1 MTKKWRRVYAWVLT
15 VAMVLSMANLPITI
29 AKAASTQNLTVK
41 SGATSVTI
49 AKNEYGDD
57 YIGDMFFNIP
67 DALKTKSAISSNKVT
82 SMTVKITIKS
92 FTQGSGAKA
101 QAFIFAQPDA
111 SGDWNW
117 NQSSTAELVTGSQL
131 TLTYSFADMDWKG
144 GTTLGNLGVR
154 FANAAEGSTVSYSVD
169 SAVIN
174 MADSG
179 SSATS
184 KPSSATSKPSST
196 ASAGGNVSTDQIAIT
211 RSVGSGTNDYY
222 AEYSFSITNNSSET
236 VRGIQILIPTS
247 GSVDVGYVEGFSA
260 VYDAA
265 LGGVVAYYS
274 TEIAAGATV
283 SSSSNKVGFGK
294 QPSISVGESNVIA
307 VNCAGPSTGDELNYE
322 LTGRKDVAYADTP
335 VGRHGKLSVQK
346 VDGYAAPIMVDQNGV
361 PTQLRGASTHGMH
374 WFPQYVNQNAF
385 QTLRDDWGINMVRL
399 VCYPRDVGSVGYLT
413 GGDSTKQQLDTL
425 IQNGVDYATKLGM
438 YALVDWHVH
447 AYNPN
452 EYLKEAKIFF
462 TKYATMYKD
471 HDNVLYEICN
481 EPTGTNWYSGNGKD
495 LYTYC
500 SEVIKTIRA
509 IDPDAIIICG
519 TNTWSQ
525 DVDQVAAKPMKALG
539 YENIMYTFHFYSAT
553 HKENLMKKVRLA
565 TKDGTPI
572 FVTEFGICSAD
583 GNGSYDAENADRWIE
598 LLDELNI
605 SFACWSYSNCNEKS
619 AYFKSSCSNAG
630 GDWTADDLTTT
641 GKWLINTCRA
651 HEEKEN
657 ASYPAVSPSAEPT
670 KAPTVTEKP
679 TTEPTKAPT
688 VTEKPTTEPTKAPT
702 VTVKPTAKPTK
713 APTVTEKPTAE
724 PTKAPTVTE
733 KPTAE
738 PTKAPTVTV
747 KPTAKPTKAPTVT
760 EKPTAEPTK
769 APTVTTAPDK
779 EIQEAPS
786 TALTIVARTST
797 SLTVQATVAAPAGK
811 SYEYTI
817 DGTSWQTQTTFTDL
831 QPATSYTVSVRYAE
845 TDNYQASMI
854 SDHTLTGGTLVEDVY
869 KIDLSKLDDTT
880 YVDGMFSKDDATG
893 KSYAASYDASSNAL
907 TLSGTD
913 HTFELVADNA
923 KVKIILK
930 KGVSAALCGVTCGNI
945 SSEDDTS
952 LEMVRGSNTTGS
964 IEAANV
970 IVSGGT
976 NNTEKIMADT
986 IAVKG
991 GSLTAVA
998 AKESNKTALSAD
1010 TITITDGEVTAI
1022 GDGTGGALYADSKIS
1037 LIGGTLT
1044 VKAGPNKTE
1053 KSAID
1058 VKSDESSVILVGDI
1072 KIINQT
1078 DGALGTDDLFS
1089 KETISTGGTTT
1100 KLVTVTF
1107 DTVDEVWTVTVEQGS
1122 DIILPNRPKENLILR
1137 WYSDRDVQGYAP
1149 GIIYTVQENTYF
1161 CAKYF
1166 DEAPVEPSSK
1176 PTVAPS
1182 SEPTVTPSSKPTVAP
1197 SSEPTVT
1204 PSSEPTVEPSE
1215 EPIATP
1221 TAEPTKVPEPT
1232 AAPIKTPTPTAEPTK
1247 APEPTAAPI
1256 KTPTPTAEPTKAPM
1270 ITPVPSD
1277 DPTESAAPSE
1287 KPTITPT
1294 QKPGIQ
1300 ATGMRVIASVKK
1312 VSNLP
1317 VKSKLQ
1323 LAAGKSMQ
1331 LTVTLLPTGAKPQ
1344 KLTYTSSKPSIAKV
1358 SGSGKIVAGKKAGTT
1373 VITIRTANGLQK
1385 RLTIRVMKK
1394 AVKKI
1399 KLSGVK
1405 KLKVGKKLKLKA
1417 KITPKKKYAS
1427 ATVFWVSGNTK
1438 IATVTQ
1444 SGVVKAKKKG
1454 KVKITAIATDGS
1466 GKKKVIKLTIK

>member
-131 TLTYSFADMDWKG
+131 TLNYSFADMDWKG

-196 ASAGGNVSTDQIAIT
+196 ASAGGNVSADQIAIT

-413 GGDSTKQQLDTL
+413 GGDSTRQQLDTL

-500 SEVIKTIRA
+500 SEVIKTIRD

-553 HKENLMKKVRLA
+553 HKENLMEKVRLA

-583 GNGSYDAENADRWIE
+583 GNGSYDTENADRWIA

-657 ASYPAVSPSAEPT
+657 ASYPAVSPSAG
-670 KAPTVTEKP
+670 
-679 TTEPTKAPT
+679 
-688 VTEKPTTEPTKAPT
+688 
-702 VTVKPTAKPTK
+702 PTK
-713 APTVTEKPTAE
+713 APTVTEKPTA
-724 PTKAPTVTE
+724 K
-733 KPTAE
+733 
-738 PTKAPTVTV
+738 
-747 KPTAKPTKAPTVT
+747 
-760 EKPTAEPTK
+760 
-769 APTVTTAPDK
+769 
-779 EIQEAPS
+779 
-786 TALTIVARTST
+786 
-797 SLTVQATVAAPAGK
+797 
-811 SYEYTI
+811 
-817 DGTSWQTQTTFTDL
+817 
-831 QPATSYTVSVRYAE
+831 
-845 TDNYQASMI
+845 
-854 SDHTLTGGTLVEDVY
+854 
-869 KIDLSKLDDTT
+869 
-880 YVDGMFSKDDATG
+880 
-893 KSYAASYDASSNAL
+893 
-907 TLSGTD
+907 
-913 HTFELVADNA
+913 
-923 KVKIILK
+923 
-930 KGVSAALCGVTCGNI
+930 
-945 SSEDDTS
+945 
-952 LEMVRGSNTTGS
+952 
-964 IEAANV
+964 
-970 IVSGGT
+970 
-976 NNTEKIMADT
+976 
-986 IAVKG
+986 
-991 GSLTAVA
+991 
-998 AKESNKTALSAD
+998 
-1010 TITITDGEVTAI
+1010 
-1022 GDGTGGALYADSKIS
+1022 
-1037 LIGGTLT
+1037 
-1044 VKAGPNKTE
+1044 
-1053 KSAID
+1053 
-1058 VKSDESSVILVGDI
+1058 
-1072 KIINQT
+1072 
-1078 DGALGTDDLFS
+1078 
-1089 KETISTGGTTT
+1089 
-1100 KLVTVTF
+1100 
-1107 DTVDEVWTVTVEQGS
+1107 
-1122 DIILPNRPKENLILR
+1122 
-1137 WYSDRDVQGYAP
+1137 
-1149 GIIYTVQENTYF
+1149 
-1161 CAKYF
+1161 
-1166 DEAPVEPSSK
+1166 
-1176 PTVAPS
+1176 
-1182 SEPTVTPSSKPTVAP
+1182 
-1197 SSEPTVT
+1197 
-1204 PSSEPTVEPSE
+1204 
-1215 EPIATP
+1215 
-1221 TAEPTKVPEPT
+1221 
-1232 AAPIKTPTPTAEPTK
+1232 PIKTPTPTAEPTK

-1256 KTPTPTAEPTKAPM
+1256 KTPTPTAEPTKAPTVTEKPTAEPTAAPT
-1270 ITPVPSD
+1270 ITSVPSD

-1385 RLTIRVMKK
+1385 KITIRVMKK

>member
-211 RSVGSGTNDYY
+211 RSVGSGSNDYY

-539 YENIMYTFHFYSAT
+539 YENIMYTFHFYSAS
-553 HKENLMKKVRLA
+553 HKENLMEKVRLA

-572 FVTEFGICSAD
+572 FVTEFGVCSAD
-583 GNGSYDAENADRWIE
+583 GNGSYDTESADRWIA

-679 TTEPTKAPT
+679 T
-688 VTEKPTTEPTKAPT
+688 
-702 VTVKPTAKPTK
+702 AK
-713 APTVTEKPTAE
+713 
-724 PTKAPTVTE
+724 
-733 KPTAE
+733 
-738 PTKAPTVTV
+738 
-747 KPTAKPTKAPTVT
+747 
-760 EKPTAEPTK
+760 
-769 APTVTTAPDK
+769 
-779 EIQEAPS
+779 
-786 TALTIVARTST
+786 
-797 SLTVQATVAAPAGK
+797 
-811 SYEYTI
+811 
-817 DGTSWQTQTTFTDL
+817 
-831 QPATSYTVSVRYAE
+831 
-845 TDNYQASMI
+845 
-854 SDHTLTGGTLVEDVY
+854 
-869 KIDLSKLDDTT
+869 
-880 YVDGMFSKDDATG
+880 
-893 KSYAASYDASSNAL
+893 
-907 TLSGTD
+907 
-913 HTFELVADNA
+913 
-923 KVKIILK
+923 
-930 KGVSAALCGVTCGNI
+930 
-945 SSEDDTS
+945 
-952 LEMVRGSNTTGS
+952 
-964 IEAANV
+964 
-970 IVSGGT
+970 
-976 NNTEKIMADT
+976 
-986 IAVKG
+986 
-991 GSLTAVA
+991 
-998 AKESNKTALSAD
+998 
-1010 TITITDGEVTAI
+1010 
-1022 GDGTGGALYADSKIS
+1022 
-1037 LIGGTLT
+1037 
-1044 VKAGPNKTE
+1044 
-1053 KSAID
+1053 
-1058 VKSDESSVILVGDI
+1058 
-1072 KIINQT
+1072 
-1078 DGALGTDDLFS
+1078 
-1089 KETISTGGTTT
+1089 
-1100 KLVTVTF
+1100 
-1107 DTVDEVWTVTVEQGS
+1107 
-1122 DIILPNRPKENLILR
+1122 
-1137 WYSDRDVQGYAP
+1137 
-1149 GIIYTVQENTYF
+1149 
-1161 CAKYF
+1161 
-1166 DEAPVEPSSK
+1166 
-1176 PTVAPS
+1176 
-1182 SEPTVTPSSKPTVAP
+1182 
-1197 SSEPTVT
+1197 
-1204 PSSEPTVEPSE
+1204 
-1215 EPIATP
+1215 
-1221 TAEPTKVPEPT
+1221 
-1232 AAPIKTPTPTAEPTK
+1232 PIKTPTPTAEPTK

-1256 KTPTPTAEPTKAPM
+1256 KTPAPTAEPTKAPEPTAAPIKTPTPTAAPT
-1270 ITPVPSD
+1270 ITSVPSD

-1300 ATGMRVIASVKK
+1300 ATGMRVIVSVKK

-1317 VKSKLQ
+1317 VKQKLQ

-1385 RLTIRVMKK
+1385 KITIRVMKK

-1427 ATVFWVSGNTK
+1427 AAVFWVSGNTK

>member
-131 TLTYSFADMDWKG
+131 TLNYSFADMDWKG

-196 ASAGGNVSTDQIAIT
+196 ASAGGNVSADQIAIT

-500 SEVIKTIRA
+500 SEVIKTIRD

-553 HKENLMKKVRLA
+553 HKENLMEKVRLA

-583 GNGSYDAENADRWIE
+583 GNGSYDTENADRWIA

-657 ASYPAVSPSAEPT
+657 ASYPAVSPSAG
-670 KAPTVTEKP
+670 
-679 TTEPTKAPT
+679 PTKAPT

-702 VTVKPTAKPTK
+702 VTVKPTA
-713 APTVTEKPTAE
+713 
-724 PTKAPTVTE
+724 
-733 KPTAE
+733 E

-747 KPTAKPTKAPTVT
+747 TPTAKPTKAPTVT
-760 EKPTAEPTK
+760 EKPTAKP
-769 APTVTTAPDK
+769 
-779 EIQEAPS
+779 I
-786 TALTIVARTST
+786 
-797 SLTVQATVAAPAGK
+797 
-811 SYEYTI
+811 
-817 DGTSWQTQTTFTDL
+817 
-831 QPATSYTVSVRYAE
+831 
-845 TDNYQASMI
+845 
-854 SDHTLTGGTLVEDVY
+854 
-869 KIDLSKLDDTT
+869 
-880 YVDGMFSKDDATG
+880 
-893 KSYAASYDASSNAL
+893 
-907 TLSGTD
+907 
-913 HTFELVADNA
+913 
-923 KVKIILK
+923 
-930 KGVSAALCGVTCGNI
+930 
-945 SSEDDTS
+945 
-952 LEMVRGSNTTGS
+952 
-964 IEAANV
+964 
-970 IVSGGT
+970 
-976 NNTEKIMADT
+976 
-986 IAVKG
+986 
-991 GSLTAVA
+991 
-998 AKESNKTALSAD
+998 KT
-1010 TITITDGEVTAI
+1010 
-1022 GDGTGGALYADSKIS
+1022 
-1037 LIGGTLT
+1037 
-1044 VKAGPNKTE
+1044 P
-1053 KSAID
+1053 
-1058 VKSDESSVILVGDI
+1058 
-1072 KIINQT
+1072 
-1078 DGALGTDDLFS
+1078 
-1089 KETISTGGTTT
+1089 
-1100 KLVTVTF
+1100 
-1107 DTVDEVWTVTVEQGS
+1107 
-1122 DIILPNRPKENLILR
+1122 
-1137 WYSDRDVQGYAP
+1137 
-1149 GIIYTVQENTYF
+1149 
-1161 CAKYF
+1161 
-1166 DEAPVEPSSK
+1166 
-1176 PTVAPS
+1176 
-1182 SEPTVTPSSKPTVAP
+1182 
-1197 SSEPTVT
+1197 
-1204 PSSEPTVEPSE
+1204 
-1215 EPIATP
+1215 TP
-1221 TAEPTKVPEPT
+1221 TAEPTKAPEPTAAPIKTPEPTAEPTKAPEPT

-1256 KTPTPTAEPTKAPM
+1256 KTPTPTAAPT
-1270 ITPVPSD
+1270 ITSVPSD

>member
-196 ASAGGNVSTDQIAIT
+196 ASAGGNVSADQIAIT

-500 SEVIKTIRA
+500 SEVIKTIRD

-553 HKENLMKKVRLA
+553 HKENLMEKVRLA

-583 GNGSYDAENADRWIE
+583 GNGSYDTENADRWIA

-657 ASYPAVSPSAEPT
+657 ASYPAVSPSAG
-670 KAPTVTEKP
+670 
-679 TTEPTKAPT
+679 PTKAPT

-702 VTVKPTAKPTK
+702 VTV
-713 APTVTEKPTAE
+713 
-724 PTKAPTVTE
+724 

-769 APTVTTAPDK
+769 APTVT
-779 EIQEAPS
+779 
-786 TALTIVARTST
+786 
-797 SLTVQATVAAPAGK
+797 
-811 SYEYTI
+811 
-817 DGTSWQTQTTFTDL
+817 
-831 QPATSYTVSVRYAE
+831 
-845 TDNYQASMI
+845 
-854 SDHTLTGGTLVEDVY
+854 
-869 KIDLSKLDDTT
+869 
-880 YVDGMFSKDDATG
+880 
-893 KSYAASYDASSNAL
+893 
-907 TLSGTD
+907 
-913 HTFELVADNA
+913 
-923 KVKIILK
+923 VK
-930 KGVSAALCGVTCGNI
+930 
-945 SSEDDTS
+945 
-952 LEMVRGSNTTGS
+952 
-964 IEAANV
+964 
-970 IVSGGT
+970 
-976 NNTEKIMADT
+976 
-986 IAVKG
+986 
-991 GSLTAVA
+991 
-998 AKESNKTALSAD
+998 
-1010 TITITDGEVTAI
+1010 
-1022 GDGTGGALYADSKIS
+1022 
-1037 LIGGTLT
+1037 
-1044 VKAGPNKTE
+1044 
-1053 KSAID
+1053 
-1058 VKSDESSVILVGDI
+1058 
-1072 KIINQT
+1072 
-1078 DGALGTDDLFS
+1078 
-1089 KETISTGGTTT
+1089 
-1100 KLVTVTF
+1100 
-1107 DTVDEVWTVTVEQGS
+1107 
-1122 DIILPNRPKENLILR
+1122 
-1137 WYSDRDVQGYAP
+1137 
-1149 GIIYTVQENTYF
+1149 
-1161 CAKYF
+1161 
-1166 DEAPVEPSSK
+1166 
-1176 PTVAPS
+1176 
-1182 SEPTVTPSSKPTVAP
+1182 
-1197 SSEPTVT
+1197 
-1204 PSSEPTVEPSE
+1204 
-1215 EPIATP
+1215 P
-1221 TAEPTKVPEPT
+1221 TAEPTKAPTVTEKPT
-1232 AAPIKTPTPTAEPTK
+1232 AKPIKTPTPTAEPTK

-1256 KTPTPTAEPTKAPM
+1256 KTPEPTAEPTKAPEPTAAPIKTPTPTAAPT
-1270 ITPVPSD
+1270 ITSVPSD

-1385 RLTIRVMKK
+1385 KITIRVMKK

>member
-196 ASAGGNVSTDQIAIT
+196 ASAGGNVSADQIAIE
-211 RSVGSGTNDYY
+211 SGVAQGNNEYY
-222 AEYSFSITNNSSET
+222 GEYWFKIKNNSSET
-236 VRGIQILIPTS
+236 VRGIQILLPTS
-247 GSVDVGYVEGFSA
+247 GQVTVTTEYGYSA
-260 VYDAA
+260 SYDES
-265 LGGVVAYYS
+265 LGGIVVYYS
-274 TEIAAGATV
+274 AELAAGATTG
-283 SSSSNKVGFGK
+283 NEDTKIGFSK
-294 QPSISVGESNVIA
+294 QPSITAGTARVIA

-399 VCYPRDVGSVGYLT
+399 VCYPRDGGSVGYLT

-500 SEVIKTIRA
+500 SEVIETIRA

-525 DVDQVAAKPMKALG
+525 DVDQVAAKPMKDLG
-539 YENIMYTFHFYSAT
+539 YKNIMYTFHFYSAT
-553 HKENLMKKVRLA
+553 HKENLMEKVRLA

-583 GNGSYDAENADRWIE
+583 GNGSYDAENADRWIA

-688 VTEKPTTEPTKAPT
+688 VTEKPT
-702 VTVKPTAKPTK
+702 
-713 APTVTEKPTAE
+713 
-724 PTKAPTVTE
+724 
-733 KPTAE
+733 AE

-747 KPTAKPTKAPTVT
+747 KPTVEPTVT
-760 EKPTAEPTK
+760 EKPTTEPTNK
-769 APTVTTAPDK
+769 PTVTTAPDK

-893 KSYAASYDASSNAL
+893 KSYAASYDASSNEL

-976 NNTEKIMADT
+976 NNTEQIMADT

-1010 TITITDGEVTAI
+1010 KITITDGEVTAI

-1149 GIIYTVQENTYF
+1149 EIIYTVQENTYF

-1166 DEAPVEPSSK
+1166 DKAPVEPSSK
-1176 PTVAPS
+1176 PTVA
-1182 SEPTVTPSSKPTVAP
+1182 
-1197 SSEPTVT
+1197 

-1221 TAEPTKVPEPT
+1221 TAEPTK
-1232 AAPIKTPTPTAEPTK
+1232 
-1247 APEPTAAPI
+1247 APEPTA
-1256 KTPTPTAEPTKAPM
+1256 APM

-1287 KPTITPT
+1287 KPTITPM

-1317 VKSKLQ
+1317 VKQKLQ

-1385 RLTIRVMKK
+1385 KITIRVMKK

>member
-154 FANAAEGSTVSYSVD
+154 FANAAEGSTVSYFVD

-196 ASAGGNVSTDQIAIT
+196 ASAGGNVSADQIAIE
-211 RSVGSGTNDYY
+211 SGVAQGNNEYY
-222 AEYSFSITNNSSET
+222 GEYWFKIKNNSSET
-236 VRGIQILIPTS
+236 VRGIQILLPTS
-247 GSVDVGYVEGFSA
+247 GQVTVTTEYGYSA
-260 VYDAA
+260 SYDES
-265 LGGVVAYYS
+265 LGGIVVYYS
-274 TEIAAGATV
+274 AELAAGATTG
-283 SSSSNKVGFGK
+283 NEDTKIGFSK
-294 QPSISVGESNVIA
+294 QPSITAGTARVIA

-399 VCYPRDVGSVGYLT
+399 VCYPRDGGSVGYLT

-553 HKENLMKKVRLA
+553 HKENLMEKVRLA

-583 GNGSYDAENADRWIE
+583 GNGSYDTENADRWIA

-657 ASYPAVSPSAEPT
+657 ASYPAVSPSAG
-670 KAPTVTEKP
+670 
-679 TTEPTKAPT
+679 PTKAPT

-702 VTVKPTAKPTK
+702 VTV
-713 APTVTEKPTAE
+713 
-724 PTKAPTVTE
+724 

-769 APTVTTAPDK
+769 APTVT
-779 EIQEAPS
+779 
-786 TALTIVARTST
+786 V
-797 SLTVQATVAAPAGK
+797 
-811 SYEYTI
+811 
-817 DGTSWQTQTTFTDL
+817 
-831 QPATSYTVSVRYAE
+831 
-845 TDNYQASMI
+845 
-854 SDHTLTGGTLVEDVY
+854 
-869 KIDLSKLDDTT
+869 
-880 YVDGMFSKDDATG
+880 
-893 KSYAASYDASSNAL
+893 
-907 TLSGTD
+907 
-913 HTFELVADNA
+913 
-923 KVKIILK
+923 
-930 KGVSAALCGVTCGNI
+930 
-945 SSEDDTS
+945 
-952 LEMVRGSNTTGS
+952 
-964 IEAANV
+964 
-970 IVSGGT
+970 
-976 NNTEKIMADT
+976 
-986 IAVKG
+986 
-991 GSLTAVA
+991 
-998 AKESNKTALSAD
+998 
-1010 TITITDGEVTAI
+1010 
-1022 GDGTGGALYADSKIS
+1022 
-1037 LIGGTLT
+1037 
-1044 VKAGPNKTE
+1044 
-1053 KSAID
+1053 
-1058 VKSDESSVILVGDI
+1058 
-1072 KIINQT
+1072 
-1078 DGALGTDDLFS
+1078 
-1089 KETISTGGTTT
+1089 
-1100 KLVTVTF
+1100 
-1107 DTVDEVWTVTVEQGS
+1107 
-1122 DIILPNRPKENLILR
+1122 
-1137 WYSDRDVQGYAP
+1137 
-1149 GIIYTVQENTYF
+1149 
-1161 CAKYF
+1161 
-1166 DEAPVEPSSK
+1166 K
-1176 PTVAPS
+1176 PTAEPTKA
-1182 SEPTVTPSSKPTVAP
+1182 PTVTEKPTAAP
-1197 SSEPTVT
+1197 IKT
-1204 PSSEPTVEPSE
+1204 P
-1215 EPIATP
+1215 TP
-1221 TAEPTKVPEPT
+1221 TAEPTKAPEPTAAPIKTPEPTAEPTKAPEPT

-1256 KTPTPTAEPTKAPM
+1256 KTPTPTAAPT
-1270 ITPVPSD
+1270 ITSVPSD

-1358 SGSGKIVAGKKAGTT
+1358 SGNGKIVAGKKAGTT

-1427 ATVFWVSGNTK
+1427 AAVFWVSGNTK

>member
-196 ASAGGNVSTDQIAIT
+196 ASAGGNVSTAQIAIT

-399 VCYPRDVGSVGYLT
+399 VCYPRDGGSVGYLT

-500 SEVIKTIRA
+500 SEVIKTIRD

-553 HKENLMKKVRLA
+553 HKENLMEKVRLA

-583 GNGSYDAENADRWIE
+583 GNGSYDTENADRWIA

-657 ASYPAVSPSAEPT
+657 ASYPAVSPSAG
-670 KAPTVTEKP
+670 
-679 TTEPTKAPT
+679 PTKAPT

-702 VTVKPTAKPTK
+702 VTVKPTA
-713 APTVTEKPTAE
+713 E

-733 KPTAE
+733 KPTAKPIKT
-738 PTKAPTVTV
+738 PT
-747 KPTAKPTKAPTVT
+747 
-760 EKPTAEPTK
+760 PTAEPTK
-769 APTVTTAPDK
+769 APEPT
-779 EIQEAPS
+779 
-786 TALTIVARTST
+786 
-797 SLTVQATVAAPAGK
+797 AAP
-811 SYEYTI
+811 I
-817 DGTSWQTQTTFTDL
+817 
-831 QPATSYTVSVRYAE
+831 
-845 TDNYQASMI
+845 
-854 SDHTLTGGTLVEDVY
+854 
-869 KIDLSKLDDTT
+869 
-880 YVDGMFSKDDATG
+880 
-893 KSYAASYDASSNAL
+893 
-907 TLSGTD
+907 
-913 HTFELVADNA
+913 
-923 KVKIILK
+923 
-930 KGVSAALCGVTCGNI
+930 
-945 SSEDDTS
+945 
-952 LEMVRGSNTTGS
+952 
-964 IEAANV
+964 
-970 IVSGGT
+970 
-976 NNTEKIMADT
+976 
-986 IAVKG
+986 
-991 GSLTAVA
+991 
-998 AKESNKTALSAD
+998 KTP
-1010 TITITDGEVTAI
+1010 E
-1022 GDGTGGALYADSKIS
+1022 
-1037 LIGGTLT
+1037 
-1044 VKAGPNKTE
+1044 
-1053 KSAID
+1053 
-1058 VKSDESSVILVGDI
+1058 
-1072 KIINQT
+1072 
-1078 DGALGTDDLFS
+1078 
-1089 KETISTGGTTT
+1089 
-1100 KLVTVTF
+1100 
-1107 DTVDEVWTVTVEQGS
+1107 
-1122 DIILPNRPKENLILR
+1122 
-1137 WYSDRDVQGYAP
+1137 
-1149 GIIYTVQENTYF
+1149 
-1161 CAKYF
+1161 
-1166 DEAPVEPSSK
+1166 
-1176 PTVAPS
+1176 
-1182 SEPTVTPSSKPTVAP
+1182 
-1197 SSEPTVT
+1197 
-1204 PSSEPTVEPSE
+1204 
-1215 EPIATP
+1215 P
-1221 TAEPTKVPEPT
+1221 TAEPTKAPEPT

-1256 KTPTPTAEPTKAPM
+1256 KTPTPTAAPT
-1270 ITPVPSD
+1270 ITSVPSD

-1385 RLTIRVMKK
+1385 KITIRVMKK

>member
-131 TLTYSFADMDWKG
+131 TLNYSFADMDWKG

-196 ASAGGNVSTDQIAIT
+196 ASAGGNVSADQIAIT

-500 SEVIKTIRA
+500 SEVIKTIRD

-553 HKENLMKKVRLA
+553 HKENLMEKVRLA

-583 GNGSYDAENADRWIE
+583 GNGSYDTENADRWIA

-679 TTEPTKAPT
+679 TAEPTKAPT
-688 VTEKPTTEPTKAPT
+688 VTVKPTAEPTKTPT

-724 PTKAPTVTE
+724 PTKAPTVTV

-738 PTKAPTVTV
+738 PTKAPTVTE
-747 KPTAKPTKAPTVT
+747 KPTAK
-760 EKPTAEPTK
+760 
-769 APTVTTAPDK
+769 
-779 EIQEAPS
+779 
-786 TALTIVARTST
+786 
-797 SLTVQATVAAPAGK
+797 
-811 SYEYTI
+811 
-817 DGTSWQTQTTFTDL
+817 
-831 QPATSYTVSVRYAE
+831 
-845 TDNYQASMI
+845 
-854 SDHTLTGGTLVEDVY
+854 
-869 KIDLSKLDDTT
+869 
-880 YVDGMFSKDDATG
+880 
-893 KSYAASYDASSNAL
+893 
-907 TLSGTD
+907 
-913 HTFELVADNA
+913 
-923 KVKIILK
+923 
-930 KGVSAALCGVTCGNI
+930 
-945 SSEDDTS
+945 
-952 LEMVRGSNTTGS
+952 
-964 IEAANV
+964 
-970 IVSGGT
+970 
-976 NNTEKIMADT
+976 
-986 IAVKG
+986 
-991 GSLTAVA
+991 
-998 AKESNKTALSAD
+998 
-1010 TITITDGEVTAI
+1010 
-1022 GDGTGGALYADSKIS
+1022 
-1037 LIGGTLT
+1037 
-1044 VKAGPNKTE
+1044 
-1053 KSAID
+1053 
-1058 VKSDESSVILVGDI
+1058 
-1072 KIINQT
+1072 
-1078 DGALGTDDLFS
+1078 
-1089 KETISTGGTTT
+1089 
-1100 KLVTVTF
+1100 
-1107 DTVDEVWTVTVEQGS
+1107 
-1122 DIILPNRPKENLILR
+1122 
-1137 WYSDRDVQGYAP
+1137 
-1149 GIIYTVQENTYF
+1149 
-1161 CAKYF
+1161 
-1166 DEAPVEPSSK
+1166 
-1176 PTVAPS
+1176 
-1182 SEPTVTPSSKPTVAP
+1182 
-1197 SSEPTVT
+1197 
-1204 PSSEPTVEPSE
+1204 
-1215 EPIATP
+1215 
-1221 TAEPTKVPEPT
+1221 
-1232 AAPIKTPTPTAEPTK
+1232 PIKTPTPTAEPTK

-1256 KTPTPTAEPTKAPM
+1256 KTPEPTAEPTKAPEPTAAPIKTPTPTAAPT
-1270 ITPVPSD
+1270 ITSVPSD

>member
-49 AKNEYGDD
+49 AKNKYGDD

-111 SGDWNW
+111 SGNWNW

-154 FANAAEGSTVSYSVD
+154 FANAADGSTVSYSVD

-196 ASAGGNVSTDQIAIT
+196 ASAGGNVSADQIAIT

-294 QPSISVGESNVIA
+294 QPSITVGESNVIA

-346 VDGYAAPIMVDQNGV
+346 VDDYTAPIMVDQNGV

-399 VCYPRDVGSVGYLT
+399 VCYPRDSGSVGYLT

-500 SEVIKTIRA
+500 SEVIETIRA

-525 DVDQVAAKPMKALG
+525 DVDQVAAMPMKDLG
-539 YENIMYTFHFYSAT
+539 FKNIMYTFHFYSAT
-553 HKENLMKKVRLA
+553 HGENLMKKVRQA

-583 GNGSYDAENADRWIE
+583 GNGSYDAENADRWIA

-679 TTEPTKAPT
+679 T
-688 VTEKPTTEPTKAPT
+688 
-702 VTVKPTAKPTK
+702 
-713 APTVTEKPTAE
+713 AE

-738 PTKAPTVTV
+738 PTNK
-747 KPTAKPTKAPTVT
+747 
-760 EKPTAEPTK
+760 
-769 APTVTTAPDK
+769 PTVTTAPDK

-845 TDNYQASMI
+845 TDKYQTSMI
-854 SDHTLTGGTLVEDVY
+854 SDHTLTVGTLVEDVY

-880 YVDGMFSKDDATG
+880 YVDGMFGKDDATG
-893 KSYAASYDASSNAL
+893 KSYAASYDASSNEL

-930 KGVSAALCGVTCGNI
+930 KGVSVALCGVTCGNI
-945 SSEDDTS
+945 SGENDTS

-976 NNTEKIMADT
+976 NNTEQIMADT

-1107 DTVDEVWTVTVEQGS
+1107 DTVDEVWNVTVEQGS
-1122 DIILPNRPKENLILR
+1122 DIILPNKPKENLILR

-1166 DEAPVEPSSK
+1166 DKAPVEPSSK
-1176 PTVAPS
+1176 PTEAPS
-1182 SEPTVTPSSKPTVAP
+1182 SEPTVTPSN
-1197 SSEPTVT
+1197 
-1204 PSSEPTVEPSE
+1204 EPTVEPSE
-1215 EPIATP
+1215 EPIA
-1221 TAEPTKVPEPT
+1221 
-1232 AAPIKTPTPTAEPTK
+1232 TPTAEPTK

-1256 KTPTPTAEPTKAPM
+1256 KTPTPTAEPTKAPTVTEKPTAEPTAAPM

-1317 VKSKLQ
+1317 VKQKLQ

-1385 RLTIRVMKK
+1385 KIIIRVMKK

-1427 ATVFWVSGNTK
+1427 AKVFWVSGNTK

>member
-131 TLTYSFADMDWKG
+131 TLNYSFADMDWKG

-196 ASAGGNVSTDQIAIT
+196 ASAGGNVSADQIAIT

-399 VCYPRDVGSVGYLT
+399 VCYPRDIGSVGYLT

-500 SEVIKTIRA
+500 SEVIKTIRD

-553 HKENLMKKVRLA
+553 HKENLMEKVRLA

-583 GNGSYDAENADRWIE
+583 GNGSYDTENADRWIA

-657 ASYPAVSPSAEPT
+657 ASYPAVSPSAG
-670 KAPTVTEKP
+670 
-679 TTEPTKAPT
+679 PTKAPT

-702 VTVKPTAKPTK
+702 VTV
-713 APTVTEKPTAE
+713 
-724 PTKAPTVTE
+724 

-769 APTVTTAPDK
+769 APTVT
-779 EIQEAPS
+779 
-786 TALTIVARTST
+786 
-797 SLTVQATVAAPAGK
+797 
-811 SYEYTI
+811 
-817 DGTSWQTQTTFTDL
+817 
-831 QPATSYTVSVRYAE
+831 
-845 TDNYQASMI
+845 
-854 SDHTLTGGTLVEDVY
+854 
-869 KIDLSKLDDTT
+869 
-880 YVDGMFSKDDATG
+880 
-893 KSYAASYDASSNAL
+893 
-907 TLSGTD
+907 
-913 HTFELVADNA
+913 
-923 KVKIILK
+923 VK
-930 KGVSAALCGVTCGNI
+930 
-945 SSEDDTS
+945 
-952 LEMVRGSNTTGS
+952 
-964 IEAANV
+964 
-970 IVSGGT
+970 
-976 NNTEKIMADT
+976 
-986 IAVKG
+986 
-991 GSLTAVA
+991 
-998 AKESNKTALSAD
+998 
-1010 TITITDGEVTAI
+1010 
-1022 GDGTGGALYADSKIS
+1022 
-1037 LIGGTLT
+1037 
-1044 VKAGPNKTE
+1044 
-1053 KSAID
+1053 
-1058 VKSDESSVILVGDI
+1058 
-1072 KIINQT
+1072 
-1078 DGALGTDDLFS
+1078 
-1089 KETISTGGTTT
+1089 
-1100 KLVTVTF
+1100 
-1107 DTVDEVWTVTVEQGS
+1107 
-1122 DIILPNRPKENLILR
+1122 
-1137 WYSDRDVQGYAP
+1137 
-1149 GIIYTVQENTYF
+1149 
-1161 CAKYF
+1161 
-1166 DEAPVEPSSK
+1166 
-1176 PTVAPS
+1176 
-1182 SEPTVTPSSKPTVAP
+1182 
-1197 SSEPTVT
+1197 
-1204 PSSEPTVEPSE
+1204 
-1215 EPIATP
+1215 P
-1221 TAEPTKVPEPT
+1221 TAEPTKAPTVTEKPT
-1232 AAPIKTPTPTAEPTK
+1232 AKPIKTPTPTAEPTK

-1256 KTPTPTAEPTKAPM
+1256 KTPEPTAEPTKAPEPTAAPIKTPKPTDAPM

>member
-184 KPSSATSKPSST
+184 KPSST
-196 ASAGGNVSTDQIAIT
+196 ASAGGNVSADQIAIT

-509 IDPDAIIICG
+509 IDTDAIIICG

-539 YENIMYTFHFYSAT
+539 YENIMYTFHFYSAS

-583 GNGSYDAENADRWIE
+583 GNGSYDTENADRWIA

-679 TTEPTKAPT
+679 TAEPTKAPT
-688 VTEKPTTEPTKAPT
+688 VTVKPTAEPTKTPT

-724 PTKAPTVTE
+724 PTKAPTVTV

-738 PTKAPTVTV
+738 PTKAPTVTE
-747 KPTAKPTKAPTVT
+747 KPTAK
-760 EKPTAEPTK
+760 
-769 APTVTTAPDK
+769 
-779 EIQEAPS
+779 
-786 TALTIVARTST
+786 
-797 SLTVQATVAAPAGK
+797 
-811 SYEYTI
+811 
-817 DGTSWQTQTTFTDL
+817 
-831 QPATSYTVSVRYAE
+831 
-845 TDNYQASMI
+845 
-854 SDHTLTGGTLVEDVY
+854 
-869 KIDLSKLDDTT
+869 
-880 YVDGMFSKDDATG
+880 
-893 KSYAASYDASSNAL
+893 
-907 TLSGTD
+907 
-913 HTFELVADNA
+913 
-923 KVKIILK
+923 
-930 KGVSAALCGVTCGNI
+930 
-945 SSEDDTS
+945 
-952 LEMVRGSNTTGS
+952 
-964 IEAANV
+964 
-970 IVSGGT
+970 
-976 NNTEKIMADT
+976 
-986 IAVKG
+986 
-991 GSLTAVA
+991 
-998 AKESNKTALSAD
+998 
-1010 TITITDGEVTAI
+1010 
-1022 GDGTGGALYADSKIS
+1022 
-1037 LIGGTLT
+1037 
-1044 VKAGPNKTE
+1044 
-1053 KSAID
+1053 
-1058 VKSDESSVILVGDI
+1058 
-1072 KIINQT
+1072 
-1078 DGALGTDDLFS
+1078 
-1089 KETISTGGTTT
+1089 
-1100 KLVTVTF
+1100 
-1107 DTVDEVWTVTVEQGS
+1107 
-1122 DIILPNRPKENLILR
+1122 
-1137 WYSDRDVQGYAP
+1137 
-1149 GIIYTVQENTYF
+1149 
-1161 CAKYF
+1161 
-1166 DEAPVEPSSK
+1166 
-1176 PTVAPS
+1176 
-1182 SEPTVTPSSKPTVAP
+1182 
-1197 SSEPTVT
+1197 
-1204 PSSEPTVEPSE
+1204 
-1215 EPIATP
+1215 
-1221 TAEPTKVPEPT
+1221 
-1232 AAPIKTPTPTAEPTK
+1232 PIKTPTPTAEPTK

-1256 KTPTPTAEPTKAPM
+1256 KTPEPTAEPTKAPEPTAAPIKTPEPTAAPIKTPTPTDAPM
-1270 ITPVPSD
+1270 ITSVPSD

-1385 RLTIRVMKK
+1385 KITIRVMKK

>member
-1 MTKKWRRVYAWVLT
+1 MTKKWRRVYAWVLI

-196 ASAGGNVSTDQIAIT
+196 ASAGGNVSADQIAIE
-211 RSVGSGTNDYY
+211 SGVAQGNNEYY
-222 AEYSFSITNNSSET
+222 GEYWFKIKNNSSET
-236 VRGIQILIPTS
+236 VRGIQILLPTS
-247 GSVDVGYVEGFSA
+247 GQVTVTTEYGYSA
-260 VYDAA
+260 SYDES
-265 LGGVVAYYS
+265 LGGIVVYYS
-274 TEIAAGATV
+274 AELAAGATTG
-283 SSSSNKVGFGK
+283 NEDTKIGFSK
-294 QPSISVGESNVIA
+294 QPSITAGTARVIA

-335 VGRHGKLSVQK
+335 VGRHGKLSVHK

-399 VCYPRDVGSVGYLT
+399 VCYPRDGGSVGYLT

-553 HKENLMKKVRLA
+553 HKENLMEKVRLA

-583 GNGSYDAENADRWIE
+583 GNGSYDTENADRWIA

-679 TTEPTKAPT
+679 TA
-688 VTEKPTTEPTKAPT
+688 EPTKAPT
-702 VTVKPTAKPTK
+702 VTV
-713 APTVTEKPTAE
+713 KPTAE

-733 KPTAE
+733 KPTAKPIKT
-738 PTKAPTVTV
+738 PT
-747 KPTAKPTKAPTVT
+747 
-760 EKPTAEPTK
+760 PTAEPTK
-769 APTVTTAPDK
+769 APEPT
-779 EIQEAPS
+779 
-786 TALTIVARTST
+786 
-797 SLTVQATVAAPAGK
+797 AAP
-811 SYEYTI
+811 I
-817 DGTSWQTQTTFTDL
+817 
-831 QPATSYTVSVRYAE
+831 
-845 TDNYQASMI
+845 
-854 SDHTLTGGTLVEDVY
+854 
-869 KIDLSKLDDTT
+869 
-880 YVDGMFSKDDATG
+880 
-893 KSYAASYDASSNAL
+893 
-907 TLSGTD
+907 
-913 HTFELVADNA
+913 
-923 KVKIILK
+923 
-930 KGVSAALCGVTCGNI
+930 
-945 SSEDDTS
+945 
-952 LEMVRGSNTTGS
+952 
-964 IEAANV
+964 
-970 IVSGGT
+970 
-976 NNTEKIMADT
+976 
-986 IAVKG
+986 
-991 GSLTAVA
+991 
-998 AKESNKTALSAD
+998 KTP
-1010 TITITDGEVTAI
+1010 E
-1022 GDGTGGALYADSKIS
+1022 
-1037 LIGGTLT
+1037 
-1044 VKAGPNKTE
+1044 
-1053 KSAID
+1053 
-1058 VKSDESSVILVGDI
+1058 
-1072 KIINQT
+1072 
-1078 DGALGTDDLFS
+1078 
-1089 KETISTGGTTT
+1089 
-1100 KLVTVTF
+1100 
-1107 DTVDEVWTVTVEQGS
+1107 
-1122 DIILPNRPKENLILR
+1122 
-1137 WYSDRDVQGYAP
+1137 
-1149 GIIYTVQENTYF
+1149 
-1161 CAKYF
+1161 
-1166 DEAPVEPSSK
+1166 
-1176 PTVAPS
+1176 
-1182 SEPTVTPSSKPTVAP
+1182 
-1197 SSEPTVT
+1197 
-1204 PSSEPTVEPSE
+1204 
-1215 EPIATP
+1215 P
-1221 TAEPTKVPEPT
+1221 TAEPTKAPEPT

-1256 KTPTPTAEPTKAPM
+1256 KTPTPTAAPT
-1270 ITPVPSD
+1270 ITSVPSD

-1385 RLTIRVMKK
+1385 KITIRVMKK

>member
-184 KPSSATSKPSST
+184 KPSST

-294 QPSISVGESNVIA
+294 QPSISVGKSNVIA

-481 EPTGTNWYSGNGKD
+481 EPTDTNWYSGNGKD

-500 SEVIKTIRA
+500 SEVIETIRA

-539 YENIMYTFHFYSAT
+539 YENIMYTCHFYSAT
-553 HKENLMKKVRLA
+553 HQENLMKKVRQA

-583 GNGSYDAENADRWIE
+583 GNGSYNPESADRWIA

-670 KAPTVTEKP
+670 KAPTVTVKP
-679 TTEPTKAPT
+679 TAEPTKAPS

-702 VTVKPTAKPTK
+702 VTVKPTA
-713 APTVTEKPTAE
+713 E
-724 PTKAPTVTE
+724 PTNK
-733 KPTAE
+733 
-738 PTKAPTVTV
+738 
-747 KPTAKPTKAPTVT
+747 
-760 EKPTAEPTK
+760 
-769 APTVTTAPDK
+769 PTVTTAPDK

-893 KSYAASYDASSNAL
+893 KSYAASYDASSNEL
-907 TLSGTD
+907 ILSGTD

-976 NNTEKIMADT
+976 NNTEQIMADT

-1010 TITITDGEVTAI
+1010 KITITDGEVTAI

-1166 DEAPVEPSSK
+1166 DKAPVEPSSK
-1176 PTVAPS
+1176 PTVA
-1182 SEPTVTPSSKPTVAP
+1182 
-1197 SSEPTVT
+1197 

-1221 TAEPTKVPEPT
+1221 TAEPTK
-1232 AAPIKTPTPTAEPTK
+1232 
-1247 APEPTAAPI
+1247 APEPTA
-1256 KTPTPTAEPTKAPM
+1256 APM

-1277 DPTESAAPSE
+1277 DPTESVAPSE
-1287 KPTITPT
+1287 KPTVTPT
-1294 QKPGIQ
+1294 QKSGIQ
-1300 ATGMRVIASVKK
+1300 ATGIRVIASVKK

-1317 VKSKLQ
+1317 VKQKLQ

-1385 RLTIRVMKK
+1385 KITIRVMKK

-1427 ATVFWVSGNTK
+1427 AKVFWVSGNTK

>member
-346 VDGYAAPIMVDQNGV
+346 VDGYTAPIMVDQNGV

-539 YENIMYTFHFYSAT
+539 YENIMYTCHFYSAT
-553 HKENLMKKVRLA
+553 HQENLMKKVRQA

-583 GNGSYDAENADRWIE
+583 GNGSYNPESADRWIA

-679 TTEPTKAPT
+679 TA
-688 VTEKPTTEPTKAPT
+688 EPTKAPT
-702 VTVKPTAKPTK
+702 VTV
-713 APTVTEKPTAE
+713 
-724 PTKAPTVTE
+724 

-747 KPTAKPTKAPTVT
+747 KPTAEPTN
-760 EKPTAEPTK
+760 KPTAP
-769 APTVTTAPDK
+769 TAPDK

-893 KSYAASYDASSNAL
+893 KSYAASYDASSNEL

-930 KGVSAALCGVTCGNI
+930 KGVSAALCGVTCGNT

-976 NNTEKIMADT
+976 NNTEQIMADT

-1010 TITITDGEVTAI
+1010 KITITDGEVTAI

-1166 DEAPVEPSSK
+1166 DKAPVEPSSK

-1182 SEPTVTPSSKPTVAP
+1182 SEPTVA
-1197 SSEPTVT
+1197 

-1221 TAEPTKVPEPT
+1221 TAEPTKAPEPT
-1232 AAPIKTPTPTAEPTK
+1232 VAPIKTPTPTAEPTK
-1247 APEPTAAPI
+1247 APTVTE
-1256 KTPTPTAEPTKAPM
+1256 KPTAEPTDAPA

-1317 VKSKLQ
+1317 VKQKLQ

-1385 RLTIRVMKK
+1385 KITIRVMKK

-1427 ATVFWVSGNTK
+1427 AKVFWVSGNTK

>member
-131 TLTYSFADMDWKG
+131 TLNYSFADMDWKG

-196 ASAGGNVSTDQIAIT
+196 ASAGGNVSADQIAIT

-399 VCYPRDVGSVGYLT
+399 VCYPRDVGYLT

-583 GNGSYDAENADRWIE
+583 GNGSYDTENADRWIA

-657 ASYPAVSPSAEPT
+657 ASYPAVSPSAG
-670 KAPTVTEKP
+670 
-679 TTEPTKAPT
+679 
-688 VTEKPTTEPTKAPT
+688 
-702 VTVKPTAKPTK
+702 PTK
-713 APTVTEKPTAE
+713 APTVTEKPTA
-724 PTKAPTVTE
+724 K
-733 KPTAE
+733 
-738 PTKAPTVTV
+738 
-747 KPTAKPTKAPTVT
+747 
-760 EKPTAEPTK
+760 
-769 APTVTTAPDK
+769 
-779 EIQEAPS
+779 
-786 TALTIVARTST
+786 
-797 SLTVQATVAAPAGK
+797 
-811 SYEYTI
+811 
-817 DGTSWQTQTTFTDL
+817 
-831 QPATSYTVSVRYAE
+831 
-845 TDNYQASMI
+845 
-854 SDHTLTGGTLVEDVY
+854 
-869 KIDLSKLDDTT
+869 
-880 YVDGMFSKDDATG
+880 
-893 KSYAASYDASSNAL
+893 
-907 TLSGTD
+907 
-913 HTFELVADNA
+913 
-923 KVKIILK
+923 
-930 KGVSAALCGVTCGNI
+930 
-945 SSEDDTS
+945 
-952 LEMVRGSNTTGS
+952 
-964 IEAANV
+964 
-970 IVSGGT
+970 
-976 NNTEKIMADT
+976 
-986 IAVKG
+986 
-991 GSLTAVA
+991 
-998 AKESNKTALSAD
+998 
-1010 TITITDGEVTAI
+1010 
-1022 GDGTGGALYADSKIS
+1022 
-1037 LIGGTLT
+1037 
-1044 VKAGPNKTE
+1044 
-1053 KSAID
+1053 
-1058 VKSDESSVILVGDI
+1058 
-1072 KIINQT
+1072 
-1078 DGALGTDDLFS
+1078 
-1089 KETISTGGTTT
+1089 
-1100 KLVTVTF
+1100 
-1107 DTVDEVWTVTVEQGS
+1107 
-1122 DIILPNRPKENLILR
+1122 
-1137 WYSDRDVQGYAP
+1137 
-1149 GIIYTVQENTYF
+1149 
-1161 CAKYF
+1161 
-1166 DEAPVEPSSK
+1166 
-1176 PTVAPS
+1176 
-1182 SEPTVTPSSKPTVAP
+1182 
-1197 SSEPTVT
+1197 
-1204 PSSEPTVEPSE
+1204 
-1215 EPIATP
+1215 
-1221 TAEPTKVPEPT
+1221 
-1232 AAPIKTPTPTAEPTK
+1232 PIKTPTPTAEPTK

-1256 KTPTPTAEPTKAPM
+1256 KTPTPTAAPT
-1270 ITPVPSD
+1270 ITSVPSD

>member
-111 SGDWNW
+111 SGNWNW

-154 FANAAEGSTVSYSVD
+154 FANAADGSTVSYSVD

-196 ASAGGNVSTDQIAIT
+196 ASAGGNVSADQIAIE
-211 RSVGSGTNDYY
+211 SGVAQGNNEYY
-222 AEYSFSITNNSSET
+222 GEYWFKIKNNSSET
-236 VRGIQILIPTS
+236 VRGIQILLPTS
-247 GSVDVGYVEGFSA
+247 GQVTVTTEYGYSA
-260 VYDAA
+260 SYDES
-265 LGGVVAYYS
+265 LGGIVVYYS
-274 TEIAAGATV
+274 AELAAGATTG
-283 SSSSNKVGFGK
+283 NEDTKIGFSK
-294 QPSISVGESNVIA
+294 QPSITAGTARVIA

-346 VDGYAAPIMVDQNGV
+346 VDGYTAPIMVDQNGV

-374 WFPQYVNQNAF
+374 WFPKYVNQNAF

-399 VCYPRDVGSVGYLT
+399 VCYPRDGGSVGYLT

-452 EYLKEAKIFF
+452 EYLKEAKTFF

-500 SEVIKTIRA
+500 SEVIETIRA

-525 DVDQVAAKPMKALG
+525 DVDQVAAKPMKDLG

-553 HKENLMKKVRLA
+553 HGENLMKKVRQA

-583 GNGSYDAENADRWIE
+583 GNGSYDAENADRWIA

-605 SFACWSYSNCNEKS
+605 SFACWSYSNSNEKS

-670 KAPTVTEKP
+670 KAPTVTVKP
-679 TTEPTKAPT
+679 TA
-688 VTEKPTTEPTKAPT
+688 EPTKAPT
-702 VTVKPTAKPTK
+702 VTV
-713 APTVTEKPTAE
+713 KPTAE

-733 KPTAE
+733 KPTAKPIKT
-738 PTKAPTVTV
+738 PT
-747 KPTAKPTKAPTVT
+747 
-760 EKPTAEPTK
+760 PTAEPTK
-769 APTVTTAPDK
+769 APEPT
-779 EIQEAPS
+779 
-786 TALTIVARTST
+786 
-797 SLTVQATVAAPAGK
+797 AAP
-811 SYEYTI
+811 I
-817 DGTSWQTQTTFTDL
+817 
-831 QPATSYTVSVRYAE
+831 
-845 TDNYQASMI
+845 
-854 SDHTLTGGTLVEDVY
+854 
-869 KIDLSKLDDTT
+869 
-880 YVDGMFSKDDATG
+880 
-893 KSYAASYDASSNAL
+893 
-907 TLSGTD
+907 
-913 HTFELVADNA
+913 
-923 KVKIILK
+923 
-930 KGVSAALCGVTCGNI
+930 
-945 SSEDDTS
+945 
-952 LEMVRGSNTTGS
+952 
-964 IEAANV
+964 
-970 IVSGGT
+970 
-976 NNTEKIMADT
+976 
-986 IAVKG
+986 
-991 GSLTAVA
+991 
-998 AKESNKTALSAD
+998 KTP
-1010 TITITDGEVTAI
+1010 E
-1022 GDGTGGALYADSKIS
+1022 
-1037 LIGGTLT
+1037 
-1044 VKAGPNKTE
+1044 
-1053 KSAID
+1053 
-1058 VKSDESSVILVGDI
+1058 
-1072 KIINQT
+1072 
-1078 DGALGTDDLFS
+1078 
-1089 KETISTGGTTT
+1089 
-1100 KLVTVTF
+1100 
-1107 DTVDEVWTVTVEQGS
+1107 
-1122 DIILPNRPKENLILR
+1122 
-1137 WYSDRDVQGYAP
+1137 
-1149 GIIYTVQENTYF
+1149 
-1161 CAKYF
+1161 
-1166 DEAPVEPSSK
+1166 
-1176 PTVAPS
+1176 
-1182 SEPTVTPSSKPTVAP
+1182 
-1197 SSEPTVT
+1197 
-1204 PSSEPTVEPSE
+1204 
-1215 EPIATP
+1215 P
-1221 TAEPTKVPEPT
+1221 TAEPTKAPEPT

-1256 KTPTPTAEPTKAPM
+1256 KTPTPTAAPT
-1270 ITPVPSD
+1270 ITSVPSD

-1385 RLTIRVMKK
+1385 KITIRVMKK

>member
-131 TLTYSFADMDWKG
+131 TLNYSFADMDWKG

-184 KPSSATSKPSST
+184 KPSST
-196 ASAGGNVSTDQIAIT
+196 ASAGGNVSADQIAIT

-500 SEVIKTIRA
+500 SEVIKTIRD

-553 HKENLMKKVRLA
+553 HKENLMEKVRLA

-583 GNGSYDAENADRWIE
+583 GNGSYDTENADRWIA

-657 ASYPAVSPSAEPT
+657 ASYPAVSPSAG
-670 KAPTVTEKP
+670 
-679 TTEPTKAPT
+679 PTKAPT

-702 VTVKPTAKPTK
+702 VTV
-713 APTVTEKPTAE
+713 
-724 PTKAPTVTE
+724 

-760 EKPTAEPTK
+760 EKPTAKP
-769 APTVTTAPDK
+769 
-779 EIQEAPS
+779 I
-786 TALTIVARTST
+786 
-797 SLTVQATVAAPAGK
+797 
-811 SYEYTI
+811 
-817 DGTSWQTQTTFTDL
+817 
-831 QPATSYTVSVRYAE
+831 
-845 TDNYQASMI
+845 
-854 SDHTLTGGTLVEDVY
+854 
-869 KIDLSKLDDTT
+869 
-880 YVDGMFSKDDATG
+880 
-893 KSYAASYDASSNAL
+893 
-907 TLSGTD
+907 
-913 HTFELVADNA
+913 
-923 KVKIILK
+923 
-930 KGVSAALCGVTCGNI
+930 
-945 SSEDDTS
+945 
-952 LEMVRGSNTTGS
+952 
-964 IEAANV
+964 
-970 IVSGGT
+970 
-976 NNTEKIMADT
+976 
-986 IAVKG
+986 
-991 GSLTAVA
+991 
-998 AKESNKTALSAD
+998 KT
-1010 TITITDGEVTAI
+1010 
-1022 GDGTGGALYADSKIS
+1022 
-1037 LIGGTLT
+1037 
-1044 VKAGPNKTE
+1044 P
-1053 KSAID
+1053 
-1058 VKSDESSVILVGDI
+1058 
-1072 KIINQT
+1072 
-1078 DGALGTDDLFS
+1078 
-1089 KETISTGGTTT
+1089 
-1100 KLVTVTF
+1100 
-1107 DTVDEVWTVTVEQGS
+1107 
-1122 DIILPNRPKENLILR
+1122 
-1137 WYSDRDVQGYAP
+1137 
-1149 GIIYTVQENTYF
+1149 
-1161 CAKYF
+1161 
-1166 DEAPVEPSSK
+1166 
-1176 PTVAPS
+1176 
-1182 SEPTVTPSSKPTVAP
+1182 
-1197 SSEPTVT
+1197 
-1204 PSSEPTVEPSE
+1204 
-1215 EPIATP
+1215 TP
-1221 TAEPTKVPEPT
+1221 TAEPTKAPEPT

-1256 KTPTPTAEPTKAPM
+1256 KTPTPTAAPT
-1270 ITPVPSD
+1270 ITSVPSD
-1277 DPTESAAPSE
+1277 DPTESAALSE

-1385 RLTIRVMKK
+1385 KITIRVMKK

>member
-131 TLTYSFADMDWKG
+131 TLNYSFADMDWKG

-196 ASAGGNVSTDQIAIT
+196 ASAGGNVSADQIAIT

-500 SEVIKTIRA
+500 SEVIKTIRD

-553 HKENLMKKVRLA
+553 HKENLMEKVRLA

-583 GNGSYDAENADRWIE
+583 GNGSYDTENADRWIA

-657 ASYPAVSPSAEPT
+657 ASYPAVSPSAG
-670 KAPTVTEKP
+670 
-679 TTEPTKAPT
+679 PTKAPT

-702 VTVKPTAKPTK
+702 VTVKPTAEPTK
-713 APTVTEKPTAE
+713 APTVTVKPTAEPTKAPTVTVKPTAE

-733 KPTAE
+733 KPTAKPIKT
-738 PTKAPTVTV
+738 PT
-747 KPTAKPTKAPTVT
+747 
-760 EKPTAEPTK
+760 PTAEPTK
-769 APTVTTAPDK
+769 A
-779 EIQEAPS
+779 
-786 TALTIVARTST
+786 
-797 SLTVQATVAAPAGK
+797 
-811 SYEYTI
+811 
-817 DGTSWQTQTTFTDL
+817 
-831 QPATSYTVSVRYAE
+831 
-845 TDNYQASMI
+845 
-854 SDHTLTGGTLVEDVY
+854 
-869 KIDLSKLDDTT
+869 
-880 YVDGMFSKDDATG
+880 
-893 KSYAASYDASSNAL
+893 
-907 TLSGTD
+907 
-913 HTFELVADNA
+913 
-923 KVKIILK
+923 
-930 KGVSAALCGVTCGNI
+930 
-945 SSEDDTS
+945 
-952 LEMVRGSNTTGS
+952 
-964 IEAANV
+964 
-970 IVSGGT
+970 
-976 NNTEKIMADT
+976 
-986 IAVKG
+986 
-991 GSLTAVA
+991 
-998 AKESNKTALSAD
+998 
-1010 TITITDGEVTAI
+1010 
-1022 GDGTGGALYADSKIS
+1022 
-1037 LIGGTLT
+1037 
-1044 VKAGPNKTE
+1044 
-1053 KSAID
+1053 
-1058 VKSDESSVILVGDI
+1058 
-1072 KIINQT
+1072 
-1078 DGALGTDDLFS
+1078 
-1089 KETISTGGTTT
+1089 
-1100 KLVTVTF
+1100 
-1107 DTVDEVWTVTVEQGS
+1107 
-1122 DIILPNRPKENLILR
+1122 
-1137 WYSDRDVQGYAP
+1137 
-1149 GIIYTVQENTYF
+1149 
-1161 CAKYF
+1161 
-1166 DEAPVEPSSK
+1166 
-1176 PTVAPS
+1176 
-1182 SEPTVTPSSKPTVAP
+1182 
-1197 SSEPTVT
+1197 
-1204 PSSEPTVEPSE
+1204 
-1215 EPIATP
+1215 
-1221 TAEPTKVPEPT
+1221 PEPT
-1232 AAPIKTPTPTAEPTK
+1232 AAPIKTPEPTAEPTK

-1256 KTPTPTAEPTKAPM
+1256 KTPTPTAEPTKAPKPTAAPIKTPKPTDAPM

>member
-111 SGDWNW
+111 SGNWNW

-154 FANAAEGSTVSYSVD
+154 FANAADGSTVSYSVD

-196 ASAGGNVSTDQIAIT
+196 ASAGGNVSADQIAIT

-294 QPSISVGESNVIA
+294 QPSITVGESNVIA

-346 VDGYAAPIMVDQNGV
+346 VDGYTAPIMVDQNGV

-374 WFPQYVNQNAF
+374 WFPKYVNQNAF

-399 VCYPRDVGSVGYLT
+399 VCYPRDGGSVGYLT

-500 SEVIKTIRA
+500 SEVIKTIRD

-525 DVDQVAAKPMKALG
+525 DVDQVAAKPMKDLG
-539 YENIMYTFHFYSAT
+539 YKNIMYTFHFYSAT
-553 HKENLMKKVRLA
+553 HKENLMEKVRLA

-572 FVTEFGICSAD
+572 FVTEFGVCSAD
-583 GNGSYDAENADRWIE
+583 GNGSYDTENADRWIA

-657 ASYPAVSPSAEPT
+657 ASYPAVSPSAG
-670 KAPTVTEKP
+670 
-679 TTEPTKAPT
+679 PTKAPT

-702 VTVKPTAKPTK
+702 VTVKPTA
-713 APTVTEKPTAE
+713 
-724 PTKAPTVTE
+724 
-733 KPTAE
+733 
-738 PTKAPTVTV
+738 
-747 KPTAKPTKAPTVT
+747 
-760 EKPTAEPTK
+760 
-769 APTVTTAPDK
+769 
-779 EIQEAPS
+779 
-786 TALTIVARTST
+786 
-797 SLTVQATVAAPAGK
+797 
-811 SYEYTI
+811 
-817 DGTSWQTQTTFTDL
+817 
-831 QPATSYTVSVRYAE
+831 
-845 TDNYQASMI
+845 
-854 SDHTLTGGTLVEDVY
+854 
-869 KIDLSKLDDTT
+869 
-880 YVDGMFSKDDATG
+880 
-893 KSYAASYDASSNAL
+893 
-907 TLSGTD
+907 
-913 HTFELVADNA
+913 
-923 KVKIILK
+923 
-930 KGVSAALCGVTCGNI
+930 
-945 SSEDDTS
+945 
-952 LEMVRGSNTTGS
+952 
-964 IEAANV
+964 
-970 IVSGGT
+970 
-976 NNTEKIMADT
+976 
-986 IAVKG
+986 
-991 GSLTAVA
+991 
-998 AKESNKTALSAD
+998 
-1010 TITITDGEVTAI
+1010 
-1022 GDGTGGALYADSKIS
+1022 
-1037 LIGGTLT
+1037 
-1044 VKAGPNKTE
+1044 
-1053 KSAID
+1053 
-1058 VKSDESSVILVGDI
+1058 
-1072 KIINQT
+1072 
-1078 DGALGTDDLFS
+1078 
-1089 KETISTGGTTT
+1089 
-1100 KLVTVTF
+1100 
-1107 DTVDEVWTVTVEQGS
+1107 
-1122 DIILPNRPKENLILR
+1122 
-1137 WYSDRDVQGYAP
+1137 
-1149 GIIYTVQENTYF
+1149 
-1161 CAKYF
+1161 
-1166 DEAPVEPSSK
+1166 
-1176 PTVAPS
+1176 
-1182 SEPTVTPSSKPTVAP
+1182 
-1197 SSEPTVT
+1197 
-1204 PSSEPTVEPSE
+1204 
-1215 EPIATP
+1215 
-1221 TAEPTKVPEPT
+1221 
-1232 AAPIKTPTPTAEPTK
+1232 APIKTPEPTAEPTK

-1256 KTPTPTAEPTKAPM
+1256 KTPTPTAAPT
-1270 ITPVPSD
+1270 ITSVPSD

-1317 VKSKLQ
+1317 VKQKLQ

-1385 RLTIRVMKK
+1385 KITIRVMKK

>member
-1 MTKKWRRVYAWVLT
+1 MTKKWRRVYAWVLI

-196 ASAGGNVSTDQIAIT
+196 ASAGGNVSADQIAIE
-211 RSVGSGTNDYY
+211 SGVAQGNNEYY
-222 AEYSFSITNNSSET
+222 GEYWFKIKNNSSET
-236 VRGIQILIPTS
+236 VRGIQILLPTS
-247 GSVDVGYVEGFSA
+247 GQVTVTTEYGYSA
-260 VYDAA
+260 SYDES
-265 LGGVVAYYS
+265 LGGIVVYYS
-274 TEIAAGATV
+274 AELAAGATTG
-283 SSSSNKVGFGK
+283 NEDTKIGFSK
-294 QPSISVGESNVIA
+294 QPSITAGTARVIA

-335 VGRHGKLSVQK
+335 VGRHGKLSVHK

-399 VCYPRDVGSVGYLT
+399 VCYPRDGGSVGYLT

-553 HKENLMKKVRLA
+553 HKENLMEKVRLA

-583 GNGSYDAENADRWIE
+583 GNGSYDTENADRWIA

-679 TTEPTKAPT
+679 TAEPTKAPT
-688 VTEKPTTEPTKAPT
+688 VTVKPTAEPTKTPT

-724 PTKAPTVTE
+724 PTKAPTVTV

-738 PTKAPTVTV
+738 PTKAPTVTE
-747 KPTAKPTKAPTVT
+747 KPTAKPIKTPT
-760 EKPTAEPTK
+760 PTAEPTK
-769 APTVTTAPDK
+769 APEPT
-779 EIQEAPS
+779 
-786 TALTIVARTST
+786 
-797 SLTVQATVAAPAGK
+797 AAP
-811 SYEYTI
+811 I
-817 DGTSWQTQTTFTDL
+817 
-831 QPATSYTVSVRYAE
+831 
-845 TDNYQASMI
+845 
-854 SDHTLTGGTLVEDVY
+854 
-869 KIDLSKLDDTT
+869 
-880 YVDGMFSKDDATG
+880 
-893 KSYAASYDASSNAL
+893 
-907 TLSGTD
+907 
-913 HTFELVADNA
+913 
-923 KVKIILK
+923 
-930 KGVSAALCGVTCGNI
+930 
-945 SSEDDTS
+945 
-952 LEMVRGSNTTGS
+952 
-964 IEAANV
+964 
-970 IVSGGT
+970 
-976 NNTEKIMADT
+976 
-986 IAVKG
+986 
-991 GSLTAVA
+991 
-998 AKESNKTALSAD
+998 KTP
-1010 TITITDGEVTAI
+1010 E
-1022 GDGTGGALYADSKIS
+1022 
-1037 LIGGTLT
+1037 
-1044 VKAGPNKTE
+1044 
-1053 KSAID
+1053 
-1058 VKSDESSVILVGDI
+1058 
-1072 KIINQT
+1072 
-1078 DGALGTDDLFS
+1078 
-1089 KETISTGGTTT
+1089 
-1100 KLVTVTF
+1100 
-1107 DTVDEVWTVTVEQGS
+1107 
-1122 DIILPNRPKENLILR
+1122 
-1137 WYSDRDVQGYAP
+1137 
-1149 GIIYTVQENTYF
+1149 
-1161 CAKYF
+1161 
-1166 DEAPVEPSSK
+1166 
-1176 PTVAPS
+1176 
-1182 SEPTVTPSSKPTVAP
+1182 
-1197 SSEPTVT
+1197 
-1204 PSSEPTVEPSE
+1204 
-1215 EPIATP
+1215 P
-1221 TAEPTKVPEPT
+1221 TAEPTKAPEPT

-1256 KTPTPTAEPTKAPM
+1256 KTPTPTAAPT
-1270 ITPVPSD
+1270 ITSVPSD

-1385 RLTIRVMKK
+1385 KITIRVMKK

>member
-1 MTKKWRRVYAWVLT
+1 M
-15 VAMVLSMANLPITI
+15 
-29 AKAASTQNLTVK
+29 
-41 SGATSVTI
+41 
-49 AKNEYGDD
+49 
-57 YIGDMFFNIP
+57 
-67 DALKTKSAISSNKVT
+67 
-82 SMTVKITIKS
+82 
-92 FTQGSGAKA
+92 
-101 QAFIFAQPDA
+101 
-111 SGDWNW
+111 
-117 NQSSTAELVTGSQL
+117 
-131 TLTYSFADMDWKG
+131 
-144 GTTLGNLGVR
+144 
-154 FANAAEGSTVSYSVD
+154 
-169 SAVIN
+169 
-174 MADSG
+174 
-179 SSATS
+179 
-184 KPSSATSKPSST
+184 
-196 ASAGGNVSTDQIAIT
+196 
-211 RSVGSGTNDYY
+211 
-222 AEYSFSITNNSSET
+222 
-236 VRGIQILIPTS
+236 
-247 GSVDVGYVEGFSA
+247 
-260 VYDAA
+260 
-265 LGGVVAYYS
+265 
-274 TEIAAGATV
+274 
-283 SSSSNKVGFGK
+283 
-294 QPSISVGESNVIA
+294 
-307 VNCAGPSTGDELNYE
+307 
-322 LTGRKDVAYADTP
+322 
-335 VGRHGKLSVQK
+335 
-346 VDGYAAPIMVDQNGV
+346 
-361 PTQLRGASTHGMH
+361 
-374 WFPQYVNQNAF
+374 
-385 QTLRDDWGINMVRL
+385 
-399 VCYPRDVGSVGYLT
+399 
-413 GGDSTKQQLDTL
+413 
-425 IQNGVDYATKLGM
+425 
-438 YALVDWHVH
+438 
-447 AYNPN
+447 
-452 EYLKEAKIFF
+452 
-462 TKYATMYKD
+462 
-471 HDNVLYEICN
+471 
-481 EPTGTNWYSGNGKD
+481 
-495 LYTYC
+495 
-500 SEVIKTIRA
+500 
-509 IDPDAIIICG
+509 
-519 TNTWSQ
+519 
-525 DVDQVAAKPMKALG
+525 
-539 YENIMYTFHFYSAT
+539 
-553 HKENLMKKVRLA
+553 
-565 TKDGTPI
+565 
-572 FVTEFGICSAD
+572 
-583 GNGSYDAENADRWIE
+583 
-598 LLDELNI
+598 
-605 SFACWSYSNCNEKS
+605 
-619 AYFKSSCSNAG
+619 
-630 GDWTADDLTTT
+630 
-641 GKWLINTCRA
+641 
-651 HEEKEN
+651 
-657 ASYPAVSPSAEPT
+657 
-670 KAPTVTEKP
+670 
-679 TTEPTKAPT
+679 
-688 VTEKPTTEPTKAPT
+688 
-702 VTVKPTAKPTK
+702 VTV
-713 APTVTEKPTAE
+713 
-724 PTKAPTVTE
+724 

-747 KPTAKPTKAPTVT
+747 KPTA
-760 EKPTAEPTK
+760 EPTNK
-769 APTVTTAPDK
+769 PTVTTAPDK

-893 KSYAASYDASSNAL
+893 KSYAASYDASSNEL
-907 TLSGTD
+907 ILSGTD

-976 NNTEKIMADT
+976 NNTEQIMADT

-1010 TITITDGEVTAI
+1010 KITITDGEVTAI

-1166 DEAPVEPSSK
+1166 DKAPVEPSSK

-1182 SEPTVTPSSKPTVAP
+1182 SEPTVTPSS
-1197 SSEPTVT
+1197 EPTVV

-1221 TAEPTKVPEPT
+1221 TAEPTK
-1232 AAPIKTPTPTAEPTK
+1232 
-1247 APEPTAAPI
+1247 APEPTA
-1256 KTPTPTAEPTKAPM
+1256 APM

-1277 DPTESAAPSE
+1277 DPTESVAPSE

-1300 ATGMRVIASVKK
+1300 ATGIRVIASVKK

-1317 VKSKLQ
+1317 VKQKLQ

-1385 RLTIRVMKK
+1385 KITIRVMKK

-1427 ATVFWVSGNTK
+1427 AKVFWVSGNTK

>member
-131 TLTYSFADMDWKG
+131 TLNYSFADMDWKG

-196 ASAGGNVSTDQIAIT
+196 ASAGGNVSADQIAIT

-500 SEVIKTIRA
+500 SEVIKTIRD

-553 HKENLMKKVRLA
+553 HKENLMEKVRLA

-583 GNGSYDAENADRWIE
+583 GNGSYDTENADRWIA

-657 ASYPAVSPSAEPT
+657 ASYPAVSPSAG
-670 KAPTVTEKP
+670 
-679 TTEPTKAPT
+679 PTKAPT

-702 VTVKPTAKPTK
+702 VTV
-713 APTVTEKPTAE
+713 
-724 PTKAPTVTE
+724 

-760 EKPTAEPTK
+760 EKPTAK
-769 APTVTTAPDK
+769 
-779 EIQEAPS
+779 
-786 TALTIVARTST
+786 
-797 SLTVQATVAAPAGK
+797 
-811 SYEYTI
+811 
-817 DGTSWQTQTTFTDL
+817 
-831 QPATSYTVSVRYAE
+831 
-845 TDNYQASMI
+845 
-854 SDHTLTGGTLVEDVY
+854 
-869 KIDLSKLDDTT
+869 
-880 YVDGMFSKDDATG
+880 
-893 KSYAASYDASSNAL
+893 
-907 TLSGTD
+907 
-913 HTFELVADNA
+913 
-923 KVKIILK
+923 
-930 KGVSAALCGVTCGNI
+930 
-945 SSEDDTS
+945 
-952 LEMVRGSNTTGS
+952 
-964 IEAANV
+964 
-970 IVSGGT
+970 
-976 NNTEKIMADT
+976 
-986 IAVKG
+986 
-991 GSLTAVA
+991 
-998 AKESNKTALSAD
+998 
-1010 TITITDGEVTAI
+1010 
-1022 GDGTGGALYADSKIS
+1022 
-1037 LIGGTLT
+1037 
-1044 VKAGPNKTE
+1044 
-1053 KSAID
+1053 
-1058 VKSDESSVILVGDI
+1058 
-1072 KIINQT
+1072 
-1078 DGALGTDDLFS
+1078 
-1089 KETISTGGTTT
+1089 
-1100 KLVTVTF
+1100 
-1107 DTVDEVWTVTVEQGS
+1107 
-1122 DIILPNRPKENLILR
+1122 
-1137 WYSDRDVQGYAP
+1137 
-1149 GIIYTVQENTYF
+1149 
-1161 CAKYF
+1161 
-1166 DEAPVEPSSK
+1166 
-1176 PTVAPS
+1176 
-1182 SEPTVTPSSKPTVAP
+1182 
-1197 SSEPTVT
+1197 
-1204 PSSEPTVEPSE
+1204 
-1215 EPIATP
+1215 
-1221 TAEPTKVPEPT
+1221 
-1232 AAPIKTPTPTAEPTK
+1232 PIKTPTPTAEPTK

-1256 KTPTPTAEPTKAPM
+1256 KTPTPTAAPT
-1270 ITPVPSD
+1270 ITSVPSD
-1277 DPTESAAPSE
+1277 DPTESAALSE

-1385 RLTIRVMKK
+1385 KITIRVMKK

>member
-196 ASAGGNVSTDQIAIT
+196 ASAGGNVSADQIAIT

-500 SEVIKTIRA
+500 SEVIKTIRD

-553 HKENLMKKVRLA
+553 HKENLMEKVRLA

-583 GNGSYDAENADRWIE
+583 GNGSYDTENADRWIA

-657 ASYPAVSPSAEPT
+657 ASYPAVSPSAG
-670 KAPTVTEKP
+670 
-679 TTEPTKAPT
+679 PTKAPT

-702 VTVKPTAKPTK
+702 VTV
-713 APTVTEKPTAE
+713 
-724 PTKAPTVTE
+724 

-760 EKPTAEPTK
+760 EKPTAK
-769 APTVTTAPDK
+769 
-779 EIQEAPS
+779 
-786 TALTIVARTST
+786 
-797 SLTVQATVAAPAGK
+797 
-811 SYEYTI
+811 
-817 DGTSWQTQTTFTDL
+817 
-831 QPATSYTVSVRYAE
+831 
-845 TDNYQASMI
+845 
-854 SDHTLTGGTLVEDVY
+854 
-869 KIDLSKLDDTT
+869 
-880 YVDGMFSKDDATG
+880 
-893 KSYAASYDASSNAL
+893 
-907 TLSGTD
+907 
-913 HTFELVADNA
+913 
-923 KVKIILK
+923 
-930 KGVSAALCGVTCGNI
+930 
-945 SSEDDTS
+945 
-952 LEMVRGSNTTGS
+952 
-964 IEAANV
+964 
-970 IVSGGT
+970 
-976 NNTEKIMADT
+976 
-986 IAVKG
+986 
-991 GSLTAVA
+991 
-998 AKESNKTALSAD
+998 
-1010 TITITDGEVTAI
+1010 
-1022 GDGTGGALYADSKIS
+1022 
-1037 LIGGTLT
+1037 
-1044 VKAGPNKTE
+1044 
-1053 KSAID
+1053 
-1058 VKSDESSVILVGDI
+1058 
-1072 KIINQT
+1072 
-1078 DGALGTDDLFS
+1078 
-1089 KETISTGGTTT
+1089 
-1100 KLVTVTF
+1100 
-1107 DTVDEVWTVTVEQGS
+1107 
-1122 DIILPNRPKENLILR
+1122 
-1137 WYSDRDVQGYAP
+1137 
-1149 GIIYTVQENTYF
+1149 
-1161 CAKYF
+1161 
-1166 DEAPVEPSSK
+1166 
-1176 PTVAPS
+1176 
-1182 SEPTVTPSSKPTVAP
+1182 
-1197 SSEPTVT
+1197 
-1204 PSSEPTVEPSE
+1204 
-1215 EPIATP
+1215 
-1221 TAEPTKVPEPT
+1221 
-1232 AAPIKTPTPTAEPTK
+1232 PIKTPTPTAEPTK

-1256 KTPTPTAEPTKAPM
+1256 KTPEPTAEPTKAPEPTAAPIKTPTPTAAPT
-1270 ITPVPSD
+1270 ITSVPSD

-1385 RLTIRVMKK
+1385 KITIRVMKK

>member
-131 TLTYSFADMDWKG
+131 TLNYSFADMDWKG

-196 ASAGGNVSTDQIAIT
+196 ASAGGNVSADQIAIT

-500 SEVIKTIRA
+500 SEVIKTIRD

-553 HKENLMKKVRLA
+553 HKENLMEKVRLA

-583 GNGSYDAENADRWIE
+583 GNGSYDTENADRWIA

-679 TTEPTKAPT
+679 TAEPTKAPT
-688 VTEKPTTEPTKAPT
+688 VTVKPTAEPTKTPT

-733 KPTAE
+733 KPTAKPIKT
-738 PTKAPTVTV
+738 PT
-747 KPTAKPTKAPTVT
+747 
-760 EKPTAEPTK
+760 PTAEPTK
-769 APTVTTAPDK
+769 APEPT
-779 EIQEAPS
+779 
-786 TALTIVARTST
+786 
-797 SLTVQATVAAPAGK
+797 AAP
-811 SYEYTI
+811 I
-817 DGTSWQTQTTFTDL
+817 
-831 QPATSYTVSVRYAE
+831 
-845 TDNYQASMI
+845 
-854 SDHTLTGGTLVEDVY
+854 
-869 KIDLSKLDDTT
+869 
-880 YVDGMFSKDDATG
+880 
-893 KSYAASYDASSNAL
+893 
-907 TLSGTD
+907 
-913 HTFELVADNA
+913 
-923 KVKIILK
+923 
-930 KGVSAALCGVTCGNI
+930 
-945 SSEDDTS
+945 
-952 LEMVRGSNTTGS
+952 
-964 IEAANV
+964 
-970 IVSGGT
+970 
-976 NNTEKIMADT
+976 
-986 IAVKG
+986 
-991 GSLTAVA
+991 
-998 AKESNKTALSAD
+998 KTP
-1010 TITITDGEVTAI
+1010 E
-1022 GDGTGGALYADSKIS
+1022 
-1037 LIGGTLT
+1037 
-1044 VKAGPNKTE
+1044 
-1053 KSAID
+1053 
-1058 VKSDESSVILVGDI
+1058 
-1072 KIINQT
+1072 
-1078 DGALGTDDLFS
+1078 
-1089 KETISTGGTTT
+1089 
-1100 KLVTVTF
+1100 
-1107 DTVDEVWTVTVEQGS
+1107 
-1122 DIILPNRPKENLILR
+1122 
-1137 WYSDRDVQGYAP
+1137 
-1149 GIIYTVQENTYF
+1149 
-1161 CAKYF
+1161 
-1166 DEAPVEPSSK
+1166 
-1176 PTVAPS
+1176 
-1182 SEPTVTPSSKPTVAP
+1182 
-1197 SSEPTVT
+1197 
-1204 PSSEPTVEPSE
+1204 
-1215 EPIATP
+1215 P
-1221 TAEPTKVPEPT
+1221 TAEPTKAPEPT

-1256 KTPTPTAEPTKAPM
+1256 KTPTPTAAPT
-1270 ITPVPSD
+1270 ITSVPSD

-1385 RLTIRVMKK
+1385 KITIRVMKK

>member
-1 MTKKWRRVYAWVLT
+1 
-15 VAMVLSMANLPITI
+15 
-29 AKAASTQNLTVK
+29 
-41 SGATSVTI
+41 
-49 AKNEYGDD
+49 
-57 YIGDMFFNIP
+57 
-67 DALKTKSAISSNKVT
+67 
-82 SMTVKITIKS
+82 
-92 FTQGSGAKA
+92 
-101 QAFIFAQPDA
+101 
-111 SGDWNW
+111 
-117 NQSSTAELVTGSQL
+117 
-131 TLTYSFADMDWKG
+131 
-144 GTTLGNLGVR
+144 
-154 FANAAEGSTVSYSVD
+154 
-169 SAVIN
+169 
-174 MADSG
+174 
-179 SSATS
+179 
-184 KPSSATSKPSST
+184 
-196 ASAGGNVSTDQIAIT
+196 
-211 RSVGSGTNDYY
+211 
-222 AEYSFSITNNSSET
+222 
-236 VRGIQILIPTS
+236 
-247 GSVDVGYVEGFSA
+247 
-260 VYDAA
+260 
-265 LGGVVAYYS
+265 
-274 TEIAAGATV
+274 
-283 SSSSNKVGFGK
+283 
-294 QPSISVGESNVIA
+294 
-307 VNCAGPSTGDELNYE
+307 
-322 LTGRKDVAYADTP
+322 
-335 VGRHGKLSVQK
+335 
-346 VDGYAAPIMVDQNGV
+346 MVDQNGV

-500 SEVIKTIRA
+500 SEVIKTIRD

-525 DVDQVAAKPMKALG
+525 DVDQVADKPMKALG

-553 HKENLMKKVRLA
+553 HKENLMEKVRLA

-583 GNGSYDAENADRWIE
+583 GNGSYDTENADRWIA

-657 ASYPAVSPSAEPT
+657 ASYPAVSPSAG
-670 KAPTVTEKP
+670 
-679 TTEPTKAPT
+679 PTKAPT

-702 VTVKPTAKPTK
+702 VTVKPTA
-713 APTVTEKPTAE
+713 
-724 PTKAPTVTE
+724 
-733 KPTAE
+733 
-738 PTKAPTVTV
+738 
-747 KPTAKPTKAPTVT
+747 
-760 EKPTAEPTK
+760 
-769 APTVTTAPDK
+769 
-779 EIQEAPS
+779 
-786 TALTIVARTST
+786 
-797 SLTVQATVAAPAGK
+797 
-811 SYEYTI
+811 
-817 DGTSWQTQTTFTDL
+817 
-831 QPATSYTVSVRYAE
+831 
-845 TDNYQASMI
+845 
-854 SDHTLTGGTLVEDVY
+854 
-869 KIDLSKLDDTT
+869 
-880 YVDGMFSKDDATG
+880 
-893 KSYAASYDASSNAL
+893 
-907 TLSGTD
+907 
-913 HTFELVADNA
+913 
-923 KVKIILK
+923 
-930 KGVSAALCGVTCGNI
+930 
-945 SSEDDTS
+945 
-952 LEMVRGSNTTGS
+952 
-964 IEAANV
+964 
-970 IVSGGT
+970 
-976 NNTEKIMADT
+976 
-986 IAVKG
+986 
-991 GSLTAVA
+991 
-998 AKESNKTALSAD
+998 
-1010 TITITDGEVTAI
+1010 
-1022 GDGTGGALYADSKIS
+1022 
-1037 LIGGTLT
+1037 
-1044 VKAGPNKTE
+1044 
-1053 KSAID
+1053 
-1058 VKSDESSVILVGDI
+1058 
-1072 KIINQT
+1072 
-1078 DGALGTDDLFS
+1078 
-1089 KETISTGGTTT
+1089 
-1100 KLVTVTF
+1100 
-1107 DTVDEVWTVTVEQGS
+1107 
-1122 DIILPNRPKENLILR
+1122 
-1137 WYSDRDVQGYAP
+1137 
-1149 GIIYTVQENTYF
+1149 
-1161 CAKYF
+1161 
-1166 DEAPVEPSSK
+1166 
-1176 PTVAPS
+1176 
-1182 SEPTVTPSSKPTVAP
+1182 
-1197 SSEPTVT
+1197 
-1204 PSSEPTVEPSE
+1204 
-1215 EPIATP
+1215 
-1221 TAEPTKVPEPT
+1221 
-1232 AAPIKTPTPTAEPTK
+1232 APIKTPEPTAEPTK

-1256 KTPTPTAEPTKAPM
+1256 KTPTPTAEPTKAPEPTAAPT
-1270 ITPVPSD
+1270 ITSVPSD

-1385 RLTIRVMKK
+1385 KITIRVMKK

>member
-131 TLTYSFADMDWKG
+131 TLNYSFADMDWKG

-184 KPSSATSKPSST
+184 KPSST
-196 ASAGGNVSTDQIAIT
+196 ASAGGNVSADQIAIT

-500 SEVIKTIRA
+500 SEVIKTIRD

-553 HKENLMKKVRLA
+553 HKENLMEKVRLA

-583 GNGSYDAENADRWIE
+583 GNGSYDTENADRWIA

-657 ASYPAVSPSAEPT
+657 ASYPAVSPSAG
-670 KAPTVTEKP
+670 
-679 TTEPTKAPT
+679 PTKAPT

-702 VTVKPTAKPTK
+702 VTVKPTAEPTK
-713 APTVTEKPTAE
+713 APTVTVKPTAE

-733 KPTAE
+733 KPTAAPIKT
-738 PTKAPTVTV
+738 PT
-747 KPTAKPTKAPTVT
+747 
-760 EKPTAEPTK
+760 PTAEPTK
-769 APTVTTAPDK
+769 APEPT
-779 EIQEAPS
+779 
-786 TALTIVARTST
+786 
-797 SLTVQATVAAPAGK
+797 AAP
-811 SYEYTI
+811 I
-817 DGTSWQTQTTFTDL
+817 
-831 QPATSYTVSVRYAE
+831 
-845 TDNYQASMI
+845 
-854 SDHTLTGGTLVEDVY
+854 
-869 KIDLSKLDDTT
+869 
-880 YVDGMFSKDDATG
+880 
-893 KSYAASYDASSNAL
+893 
-907 TLSGTD
+907 
-913 HTFELVADNA
+913 
-923 KVKIILK
+923 
-930 KGVSAALCGVTCGNI
+930 
-945 SSEDDTS
+945 
-952 LEMVRGSNTTGS
+952 
-964 IEAANV
+964 
-970 IVSGGT
+970 
-976 NNTEKIMADT
+976 
-986 IAVKG
+986 
-991 GSLTAVA
+991 
-998 AKESNKTALSAD
+998 KTP
-1010 TITITDGEVTAI
+1010 E
-1022 GDGTGGALYADSKIS
+1022 
-1037 LIGGTLT
+1037 
-1044 VKAGPNKTE
+1044 
-1053 KSAID
+1053 
-1058 VKSDESSVILVGDI
+1058 
-1072 KIINQT
+1072 
-1078 DGALGTDDLFS
+1078 
-1089 KETISTGGTTT
+1089 
-1100 KLVTVTF
+1100 
-1107 DTVDEVWTVTVEQGS
+1107 
-1122 DIILPNRPKENLILR
+1122 
-1137 WYSDRDVQGYAP
+1137 
-1149 GIIYTVQENTYF
+1149 
-1161 CAKYF
+1161 
-1166 DEAPVEPSSK
+1166 
-1176 PTVAPS
+1176 
-1182 SEPTVTPSSKPTVAP
+1182 
-1197 SSEPTVT
+1197 
-1204 PSSEPTVEPSE
+1204 
-1215 EPIATP
+1215 P
-1221 TAEPTKVPEPT
+1221 TAEPTKAPEPT

-1256 KTPTPTAEPTKAPM
+1256 KTPTPTAAPT
-1270 ITPVPSD
+1270 ITSVPSD

-1358 SGSGKIVAGKKAGTT
+1358 SGNGKIVAGKKAGTT

-1427 ATVFWVSGNTK
+1427 AAVFWVSGNTK

>member
-154 FANAAEGSTVSYSVD
+154 FANAAEGSTVSYFVD

-196 ASAGGNVSTDQIAIT
+196 ASAGGNVSADQIAIE
-211 RSVGSGTNDYY
+211 SGVAQGNNEYY
-222 AEYSFSITNNSSET
+222 GEYWFKIKNNSSET
-236 VRGIQILIPTS
+236 VRGIQILLPTS
-247 GSVDVGYVEGFSA
+247 GQVTVTTEYGYSA
-260 VYDAA
+260 SYDES
-265 LGGVVAYYS
+265 LGGIVVYYS
-274 TEIAAGATV
+274 AELAAGATTG
-283 SSSSNKVGFGK
+283 NEDTKIGFSK
-294 QPSISVGESNVIA
+294 QPSITAGTARVIA

-399 VCYPRDVGSVGYLT
+399 VCYPRDGGSVGYLT

-553 HKENLMKKVRLA
+553 HKENLMEKVRLA

-583 GNGSYDAENADRWIE
+583 GNGSYDTENADRWIA

-657 ASYPAVSPSAEPT
+657 ASYPAVSPSAG
-670 KAPTVTEKP
+670 
-679 TTEPTKAPT
+679 PTKAPT

-702 VTVKPTAKPTK
+702 VTV
-713 APTVTEKPTAE
+713 
-724 PTKAPTVTE
+724 

-760 EKPTAEPTK
+760 EKPTAKP
-769 APTVTTAPDK
+769 
-779 EIQEAPS
+779 I
-786 TALTIVARTST
+786 
-797 SLTVQATVAAPAGK
+797 
-811 SYEYTI
+811 
-817 DGTSWQTQTTFTDL
+817 
-831 QPATSYTVSVRYAE
+831 
-845 TDNYQASMI
+845 
-854 SDHTLTGGTLVEDVY
+854 
-869 KIDLSKLDDTT
+869 
-880 YVDGMFSKDDATG
+880 
-893 KSYAASYDASSNAL
+893 
-907 TLSGTD
+907 
-913 HTFELVADNA
+913 
-923 KVKIILK
+923 
-930 KGVSAALCGVTCGNI
+930 
-945 SSEDDTS
+945 
-952 LEMVRGSNTTGS
+952 
-964 IEAANV
+964 
-970 IVSGGT
+970 
-976 NNTEKIMADT
+976 
-986 IAVKG
+986 
-991 GSLTAVA
+991 
-998 AKESNKTALSAD
+998 KT
-1010 TITITDGEVTAI
+1010 
-1022 GDGTGGALYADSKIS
+1022 
-1037 LIGGTLT
+1037 
-1044 VKAGPNKTE
+1044 P
-1053 KSAID
+1053 
-1058 VKSDESSVILVGDI
+1058 
-1072 KIINQT
+1072 
-1078 DGALGTDDLFS
+1078 
-1089 KETISTGGTTT
+1089 
-1100 KLVTVTF
+1100 
-1107 DTVDEVWTVTVEQGS
+1107 
-1122 DIILPNRPKENLILR
+1122 
-1137 WYSDRDVQGYAP
+1137 
-1149 GIIYTVQENTYF
+1149 
-1161 CAKYF
+1161 
-1166 DEAPVEPSSK
+1166 
-1176 PTVAPS
+1176 
-1182 SEPTVTPSSKPTVAP
+1182 
-1197 SSEPTVT
+1197 
-1204 PSSEPTVEPSE
+1204 
-1215 EPIATP
+1215 TP
-1221 TAEPTKVPEPT
+1221 TAEPTKAPEPTAAPIKTPEPTAEPTKAPEPT

-1256 KTPTPTAEPTKAPM
+1256 KTPTPTAAPT
-1270 ITPVPSD
+1270 ITSVPSD

-1385 RLTIRVMKK
+1385 KITIRVMKK

>member
-154 FANAAEGSTVSYSVD
+154 FANAAEGSTVSYFVD

-196 ASAGGNVSTDQIAIT
+196 ASAGGNVSADQIAIE
-211 RSVGSGTNDYY
+211 SGVAQGNNEYY
-222 AEYSFSITNNSSET
+222 GEYWFKIKNNSSET
-236 VRGIQILIPTS
+236 VRGIQILLPTS
-247 GSVDVGYVEGFSA
+247 GQVTVTTEYGYSA
-260 VYDAA
+260 SYDES
-265 LGGVVAYYS
+265 LGGIVVYYS
-274 TEIAAGATV
+274 AELAAGATTG
-283 SSSSNKVGFGK
+283 NEDTKIGFSK
-294 QPSISVGESNVIA
+294 QPSITAGTARVIA

-399 VCYPRDVGSVGYLT
+399 VCYPRDGGSVGYLT

-553 HKENLMKKVRLA
+553 HKENLMEKVRLA

-583 GNGSYDAENADRWIE
+583 GNGSYDTENADRWIA

-657 ASYPAVSPSAEPT
+657 ASYPAVSPSAG
-670 KAPTVTEKP
+670 
-679 TTEPTKAPT
+679 PTKAPT

-702 VTVKPTAKPTK
+702 VTV
-713 APTVTEKPTAE
+713 
-724 PTKAPTVTE
+724 

-760 EKPTAEPTK
+760 EKPTAK
-769 APTVTTAPDK
+769 
-779 EIQEAPS
+779 
-786 TALTIVARTST
+786 
-797 SLTVQATVAAPAGK
+797 
-811 SYEYTI
+811 
-817 DGTSWQTQTTFTDL
+817 
-831 QPATSYTVSVRYAE
+831 
-845 TDNYQASMI
+845 
-854 SDHTLTGGTLVEDVY
+854 
-869 KIDLSKLDDTT
+869 
-880 YVDGMFSKDDATG
+880 
-893 KSYAASYDASSNAL
+893 
-907 TLSGTD
+907 
-913 HTFELVADNA
+913 
-923 KVKIILK
+923 
-930 KGVSAALCGVTCGNI
+930 
-945 SSEDDTS
+945 
-952 LEMVRGSNTTGS
+952 
-964 IEAANV
+964 
-970 IVSGGT
+970 
-976 NNTEKIMADT
+976 
-986 IAVKG
+986 
-991 GSLTAVA
+991 
-998 AKESNKTALSAD
+998 
-1010 TITITDGEVTAI
+1010 
-1022 GDGTGGALYADSKIS
+1022 
-1037 LIGGTLT
+1037 
-1044 VKAGPNKTE
+1044 
-1053 KSAID
+1053 
-1058 VKSDESSVILVGDI
+1058 
-1072 KIINQT
+1072 
-1078 DGALGTDDLFS
+1078 
-1089 KETISTGGTTT
+1089 
-1100 KLVTVTF
+1100 
-1107 DTVDEVWTVTVEQGS
+1107 
-1122 DIILPNRPKENLILR
+1122 
-1137 WYSDRDVQGYAP
+1137 
-1149 GIIYTVQENTYF
+1149 
-1161 CAKYF
+1161 
-1166 DEAPVEPSSK
+1166 
-1176 PTVAPS
+1176 
-1182 SEPTVTPSSKPTVAP
+1182 
-1197 SSEPTVT
+1197 
-1204 PSSEPTVEPSE
+1204 
-1215 EPIATP
+1215 
-1221 TAEPTKVPEPT
+1221 
-1232 AAPIKTPTPTAEPTK
+1232 PIKTPTPTAEPTK

-1256 KTPTPTAEPTKAPM
+1256 KTPEPTAEPTKAPEPTAAPIKTPTPTAAPT
-1270 ITPVPSD
+1270 ITSVPSD

-1385 RLTIRVMKK
+1385 KITIRVMKK

>member
-236 VRGIQILIPTS
+236 VRGIQILIPTT

-346 VDGYAAPIMVDQNGV
+346 VDGYTAPIMVDQNGV

-399 VCYPRDVGSVGYLT
+399 VCYPRDGGSVGYLT

-525 DVDQVAAKPMKALG
+525 DVDQVAAKPMKDLG
-539 YENIMYTFHFYSAT
+539 YKNIMYTFHFYSAT
-553 HKENLMKKVRLA
+553 HKENLMEKVRLA

-583 GNGSYDAENADRWIE
+583 GNGSYDAENADRWIA

-688 VTEKPTTEPTKAPT
+688 VT
-702 VTVKPTAKPTK
+702 V
-713 APTVTEKPTAE
+713 
-724 PTKAPTVTE
+724 

-747 KPTAKPTKAPTVT
+747 KPTAEPTKAPTVT
-760 EKPTAEPTK
+760 EKPTTEPTNK
-769 APTVTTAPDK
+769 PTVTTAPDK

-854 SDHTLTGGTLVEDVY
+854 SDHTLTVGTLVEDVY

-893 KSYAASYDASSNAL
+893 KSYAASYDASSNEL
-907 TLSGTD
+907 ILSGTD

-945 SSEDDTS
+945 SSENDTS
-952 LEMVRGSNTTGS
+952 LEMARGSNTTGS

-976 NNTEKIMADT
+976 DNTEQIKADT
-986 IAVKG
+986 IVVKG

-1037 LIGGTLT
+1037 LMGGTLT

-1078 DGALGTDDLFS
+1078 DGALRTDDLFS

-1166 DEAPVEPSSK
+1166 DKAPVEPSSK
-1176 PTVAPS
+1176 PTVA
-1182 SEPTVTPSSKPTVAP
+1182 
-1197 SSEPTVT
+1197 

-1221 TAEPTKVPEPT
+1221 TAEPTK
-1232 AAPIKTPTPTAEPTK
+1232 
-1247 APEPTAAPI
+1247 APEPTA
-1256 KTPTPTAEPTKAPM
+1256 APM

-1287 KPTITPT
+1287 KPTVTPT

-1300 ATGMRVIASVKK
+1300 ATGIRVIASVKK

-1317 VKSKLQ
+1317 VKQKLQ
-1323 LAAGKSMQ
+1323 LATGKSMQ

-1385 RLTIRVMKK
+1385 KITIRVMKK

-1427 ATVFWVSGNTK
+1427 AKVFWVSGNTK

>member
-1 MTKKWRRVYAWVLT
+1 M
-15 VAMVLSMANLPITI
+15 
-29 AKAASTQNLTVK
+29 
-41 SGATSVTI
+41 
-49 AKNEYGDD
+49 
-57 YIGDMFFNIP
+57 
-67 DALKTKSAISSNKVT
+67 
-82 SMTVKITIKS
+82 
-92 FTQGSGAKA
+92 
-101 QAFIFAQPDA
+101 
-111 SGDWNW
+111 
-117 NQSSTAELVTGSQL
+117 
-131 TLTYSFADMDWKG
+131 
-144 GTTLGNLGVR
+144 
-154 FANAAEGSTVSYSVD
+154 
-169 SAVIN
+169 
-174 MADSG
+174 
-179 SSATS
+179 
-184 KPSSATSKPSST
+184 
-196 ASAGGNVSTDQIAIT
+196 
-211 RSVGSGTNDYY
+211 
-222 AEYSFSITNNSSET
+222 
-236 VRGIQILIPTS
+236 
-247 GSVDVGYVEGFSA
+247 
-260 VYDAA
+260 
-265 LGGVVAYYS
+265 
-274 TEIAAGATV
+274 
-283 SSSSNKVGFGK
+283 
-294 QPSISVGESNVIA
+294 
-307 VNCAGPSTGDELNYE
+307 
-322 LTGRKDVAYADTP
+322 
-335 VGRHGKLSVQK
+335 
-346 VDGYAAPIMVDQNGV
+346 
-361 PTQLRGASTHGMH
+361 
-374 WFPQYVNQNAF
+374 
-385 QTLRDDWGINMVRL
+385 
-399 VCYPRDVGSVGYLT
+399 
-413 GGDSTKQQLDTL
+413 
-425 IQNGVDYATKLGM
+425 
-438 YALVDWHVH
+438 
-447 AYNPN
+447 
-452 EYLKEAKIFF
+452 
-462 TKYATMYKD
+462 
-471 HDNVLYEICN
+471 
-481 EPTGTNWYSGNGKD
+481 
-495 LYTYC
+495 
-500 SEVIKTIRA
+500 
-509 IDPDAIIICG
+509 
-519 TNTWSQ
+519 
-525 DVDQVAAKPMKALG
+525 
-539 YENIMYTFHFYSAT
+539 
-553 HKENLMKKVRLA
+553 
-565 TKDGTPI
+565 
-572 FVTEFGICSAD
+572 
-583 GNGSYDAENADRWIE
+583 
-598 LLDELNI
+598 
-605 SFACWSYSNCNEKS
+605 
-619 AYFKSSCSNAG
+619 
-630 GDWTADDLTTT
+630 
-641 GKWLINTCRA
+641 
-651 HEEKEN
+651 
-657 ASYPAVSPSAEPT
+657 
-670 KAPTVTEKP
+670 
-679 TTEPTKAPT
+679 
-688 VTEKPTTEPTKAPT
+688 
-702 VTVKPTAKPTK
+702 
-713 APTVTEKPTAE
+713 
-724 PTKAPTVTE
+724 
-733 KPTAE
+733 
-738 PTKAPTVTV
+738 
-747 KPTAKPTKAPTVT
+747 
-760 EKPTAEPTK
+760 
-769 APTVTTAPDK
+769 
-779 EIQEAPS
+779 
-786 TALTIVARTST
+786 ARTST

-893 KSYAASYDASSNAL
+893 KSYAASYDASSNEL

-976 NNTEKIMADT
+976 NNTEQIMADT

-1166 DEAPVEPSSK
+1166 DKAPVEPSSK

-1182 SEPTVTPSSKPTVAP
+1182 SEPTVA
-1197 SSEPTVT
+1197 

-1221 TAEPTKVPEPT
+1221 TAEPTKAPKPT
-1232 AAPIKTPTPTAEPTK
+1232 VAPIKTPTPTAEPTK
-1247 APEPTAAPI
+1247 APTVTE
-1256 KTPTPTAEPTKAPM
+1256 KPTAEPTDAPA

-1287 KPTITPT
+1287 KPTVTPT

-1317 VKSKLQ
+1317 VKQKLQ

-1373 VITIRTANGLQK
+1373 VVTIRTANGLQK
-1385 RLTIRVMKK
+1385 KITIRVMKK

-1427 ATVFWVSGNTK
+1427 AKVFWVSGNTK

>member
-346 VDGYAAPIMVDQNGV
+346 VDSYAAPIMVDQNGV

-500 SEVIKTIRA
+500 SEVIKTIRD

-553 HKENLMKKVRLA
+553 HKENLMEKVRLA

-583 GNGSYDAENADRWIE
+583 GNGSYDTENADRWIA

-657 ASYPAVSPSAEPT
+657 ASYPAVSPSAG
-670 KAPTVTEKP
+670 
-679 TTEPTKAPT
+679 PTKAPT

-702 VTVKPTAKPTK
+702 VTV
-713 APTVTEKPTAE
+713 
-724 PTKAPTVTE
+724 

-760 EKPTAEPTK
+760 EKPTAK
-769 APTVTTAPDK
+769 
-779 EIQEAPS
+779 
-786 TALTIVARTST
+786 
-797 SLTVQATVAAPAGK
+797 
-811 SYEYTI
+811 
-817 DGTSWQTQTTFTDL
+817 
-831 QPATSYTVSVRYAE
+831 
-845 TDNYQASMI
+845 
-854 SDHTLTGGTLVEDVY
+854 
-869 KIDLSKLDDTT
+869 
-880 YVDGMFSKDDATG
+880 
-893 KSYAASYDASSNAL
+893 
-907 TLSGTD
+907 
-913 HTFELVADNA
+913 
-923 KVKIILK
+923 
-930 KGVSAALCGVTCGNI
+930 
-945 SSEDDTS
+945 
-952 LEMVRGSNTTGS
+952 
-964 IEAANV
+964 
-970 IVSGGT
+970 
-976 NNTEKIMADT
+976 
-986 IAVKG
+986 
-991 GSLTAVA
+991 
-998 AKESNKTALSAD
+998 
-1010 TITITDGEVTAI
+1010 
-1022 GDGTGGALYADSKIS
+1022 
-1037 LIGGTLT
+1037 
-1044 VKAGPNKTE
+1044 
-1053 KSAID
+1053 
-1058 VKSDESSVILVGDI
+1058 
-1072 KIINQT
+1072 
-1078 DGALGTDDLFS
+1078 
-1089 KETISTGGTTT
+1089 
-1100 KLVTVTF
+1100 
-1107 DTVDEVWTVTVEQGS
+1107 
-1122 DIILPNRPKENLILR
+1122 
-1137 WYSDRDVQGYAP
+1137 
-1149 GIIYTVQENTYF
+1149 
-1161 CAKYF
+1161 
-1166 DEAPVEPSSK
+1166 
-1176 PTVAPS
+1176 
-1182 SEPTVTPSSKPTVAP
+1182 
-1197 SSEPTVT
+1197 
-1204 PSSEPTVEPSE
+1204 
-1215 EPIATP
+1215 
-1221 TAEPTKVPEPT
+1221 
-1232 AAPIKTPTPTAEPTK
+1232 PIKTPTPTAEPTK

-1256 KTPTPTAEPTKAPM
+1256 KTPEPTAEPTKAPEPTAEPTKAPEPTAAPIKTPTPTAAPT
-1270 ITPVPSD
+1270 ITSVPSD

-1385 RLTIRVMKK
+1385 KITIRVMKK

>member
-211 RSVGSGTNDYY
+211 RSVGSGSNDYY

-335 VGRHGKLSVQK
+335 VGRHGKLSIQK

-413 GGDSTKQQLDTL
+413 GGDSTRQQLDTL

-500 SEVIKTIRA
+500 SEVIKTIRD

-553 HKENLMKKVRLA
+553 HKENLMEKVRLA

-583 GNGSYDAENADRWIE
+583 GNGSYDTENADRWIA

-651 HEEKEN
+651 YEEKEN

-688 VTEKPTTEPTKAPT
+688 VT
-702 VTVKPTAKPTK
+702 VKPTA
-713 APTVTEKPTAE
+713 APIKTPEPTAE
-724 PTKAPTVTE
+724 PTKA
-733 KPTAE
+733 
-738 PTKAPTVTV
+738 
-747 KPTAKPTKAPTVT
+747 
-760 EKPTAEPTK
+760 
-769 APTVTTAPDK
+769 
-779 EIQEAPS
+779 
-786 TALTIVARTST
+786 
-797 SLTVQATVAAPAGK
+797 
-811 SYEYTI
+811 
-817 DGTSWQTQTTFTDL
+817 
-831 QPATSYTVSVRYAE
+831 
-845 TDNYQASMI
+845 
-854 SDHTLTGGTLVEDVY
+854 
-869 KIDLSKLDDTT
+869 
-880 YVDGMFSKDDATG
+880 
-893 KSYAASYDASSNAL
+893 
-907 TLSGTD
+907 
-913 HTFELVADNA
+913 
-923 KVKIILK
+923 
-930 KGVSAALCGVTCGNI
+930 
-945 SSEDDTS
+945 
-952 LEMVRGSNTTGS
+952 
-964 IEAANV
+964 
-970 IVSGGT
+970 
-976 NNTEKIMADT
+976 
-986 IAVKG
+986 
-991 GSLTAVA
+991 
-998 AKESNKTALSAD
+998 
-1010 TITITDGEVTAI
+1010 
-1022 GDGTGGALYADSKIS
+1022 
-1037 LIGGTLT
+1037 
-1044 VKAGPNKTE
+1044 
-1053 KSAID
+1053 
-1058 VKSDESSVILVGDI
+1058 
-1072 KIINQT
+1072 
-1078 DGALGTDDLFS
+1078 
-1089 KETISTGGTTT
+1089 
-1100 KLVTVTF
+1100 
-1107 DTVDEVWTVTVEQGS
+1107 
-1122 DIILPNRPKENLILR
+1122 
-1137 WYSDRDVQGYAP
+1137 
-1149 GIIYTVQENTYF
+1149 
-1161 CAKYF
+1161 
-1166 DEAPVEPSSK
+1166 
-1176 PTVAPS
+1176 
-1182 SEPTVTPSSKPTVAP
+1182 
-1197 SSEPTVT
+1197 
-1204 PSSEPTVEPSE
+1204 
-1215 EPIATP
+1215 
-1221 TAEPTKVPEPT
+1221 PEPT
-1232 AAPIKTPTPTAEPTK
+1232 AAPIKTPEPTAEPTK

-1256 KTPTPTAEPTKAPM
+1256 KTPTPTAAPT
-1270 ITPVPSD
+1270 ITSVPSD

>member
-196 ASAGGNVSTDQIAIT
+196 ASAGGNVSADQIAIT

-500 SEVIKTIRA
+500 SEVIKTIRD

-553 HKENLMKKVRLA
+553 HKENLMEKVRLA

-583 GNGSYDAENADRWIE
+583 GNGSYDTENADRWIA

-679 TTEPTKAPT
+679 TA
-688 VTEKPTTEPTKAPT
+688 EPTKAPT
-702 VTVKPTAKPTK
+702 VTV
-713 APTVTEKPTAE
+713 KPTAE

-733 KPTAE
+733 KPTA
-738 PTKAPTVTV
+738 K
-747 KPTAKPTKAPTVT
+747 
-760 EKPTAEPTK
+760 
-769 APTVTTAPDK
+769 
-779 EIQEAPS
+779 
-786 TALTIVARTST
+786 
-797 SLTVQATVAAPAGK
+797 
-811 SYEYTI
+811 
-817 DGTSWQTQTTFTDL
+817 
-831 QPATSYTVSVRYAE
+831 
-845 TDNYQASMI
+845 
-854 SDHTLTGGTLVEDVY
+854 
-869 KIDLSKLDDTT
+869 
-880 YVDGMFSKDDATG
+880 
-893 KSYAASYDASSNAL
+893 
-907 TLSGTD
+907 
-913 HTFELVADNA
+913 
-923 KVKIILK
+923 
-930 KGVSAALCGVTCGNI
+930 
-945 SSEDDTS
+945 
-952 LEMVRGSNTTGS
+952 
-964 IEAANV
+964 
-970 IVSGGT
+970 
-976 NNTEKIMADT
+976 
-986 IAVKG
+986 
-991 GSLTAVA
+991 
-998 AKESNKTALSAD
+998 
-1010 TITITDGEVTAI
+1010 
-1022 GDGTGGALYADSKIS
+1022 
-1037 LIGGTLT
+1037 
-1044 VKAGPNKTE
+1044 
-1053 KSAID
+1053 
-1058 VKSDESSVILVGDI
+1058 
-1072 KIINQT
+1072 
-1078 DGALGTDDLFS
+1078 
-1089 KETISTGGTTT
+1089 
-1100 KLVTVTF
+1100 
-1107 DTVDEVWTVTVEQGS
+1107 
-1122 DIILPNRPKENLILR
+1122 
-1137 WYSDRDVQGYAP
+1137 
-1149 GIIYTVQENTYF
+1149 
-1161 CAKYF
+1161 
-1166 DEAPVEPSSK
+1166 
-1176 PTVAPS
+1176 
-1182 SEPTVTPSSKPTVAP
+1182 
-1197 SSEPTVT
+1197 
-1204 PSSEPTVEPSE
+1204 
-1215 EPIATP
+1215 
-1221 TAEPTKVPEPT
+1221 
-1232 AAPIKTPTPTAEPTK
+1232 PIKTPTPTAEPTK

-1256 KTPTPTAEPTKAPM
+1256 KTPEPTAEPTKAPEPTAAPIKTPTPTAAPT
-1270 ITPVPSD
+1270 ITSVPSD

-1385 RLTIRVMKK
+1385 KITIRVMKK

-1427 ATVFWVSGNTK
+1427 ATVFWVSSNTK

>member
-15 VAMVLSMANLPITI
+15 VAMVLSMVNLPITI

-294 QPSISVGESNVIA
+294 QPSISVGKSSVIA

-553 HKENLMKKVRLA
+553 HKENLMEKVRLA

-583 GNGSYDAENADRWIE
+583 GNGSYDAENADRWIA

-670 KAPTVTEKP
+670 KAPTVTVKP
-679 TTEPTKAPT
+679 TAEPTKAPT

-702 VTVKPTAKPTK
+702 VT
-713 APTVTEKPTAE
+713 EKPTAE
-724 PTKAPTVTE
+724 PTNK
-733 KPTAE
+733 
-738 PTKAPTVTV
+738 
-747 KPTAKPTKAPTVT
+747 
-760 EKPTAEPTK
+760 
-769 APTVTTAPDK
+769 PTVTTAPDK
-779 EIQEAPS
+779 GIQEAPS

-893 KSYAASYDASSNAL
+893 KSYAASYDASSNEL

-976 NNTEKIMADT
+976 NNTEQIMADT

-1010 TITITDGEVTAI
+1010 KITITDGEVTAI

-1166 DEAPVEPSSK
+1166 DKAPVEPSSK
-1176 PTVAPS
+1176 PTVA
-1182 SEPTVTPSSKPTVAP
+1182 
-1197 SSEPTVT
+1197 

-1221 TAEPTKVPEPT
+1221 TAEPTK
-1232 AAPIKTPTPTAEPTK
+1232 
-1247 APEPTAAPI
+1247 APEPTA
-1256 KTPTPTAEPTKAPM
+1256 APM

-1287 KPTITPT
+1287 KPTITPM

-1317 VKSKLQ
+1317 VKQKLQ

-1385 RLTIRVMKK
+1385 KITIRVMKK

-1427 ATVFWVSGNTK
+1427 AKVFWVSGNTK

>member
-294 QPSISVGESNVIA
+294 QPSISVGKSNVIA

-335 VGRHGKLSVQK
+335 VGRYGKLSVQK
-346 VDGYAAPIMVDQNGV
+346 VDGYVAPIMVDQNGV

-399 VCYPRDVGSVGYLT
+399 VCYPRDGGSVGYLT

-553 HKENLMKKVRLA
+553 HKENLMEKVRLA

-583 GNGSYDAENADRWIE
+583 GNGSYDPESADRWIA

-670 KAPTVTEKP
+670 KAPTVTVKP
-679 TTEPTKAPT
+679 TAEPTKAPT
-688 VTEKPTTEPTKAPT
+688 VTEKPTTEPTNK
-702 VTVKPTAKPTK
+702 
-713 APTVTEKPTAE
+713 
-724 PTKAPTVTE
+724 
-733 KPTAE
+733 
-738 PTKAPTVTV
+738 
-747 KPTAKPTKAPTVT
+747 
-760 EKPTAEPTK
+760 
-769 APTVTTAPDK
+769 PTVTTAPDK

-797 SLTVQATVAAPAGK
+797 SLTVQATVGAPAGK

-817 DGTSWQTQTTFTDL
+817 DGTSWQTQTTFTGL

-893 KSYAASYDASSNAL
+893 KSYAASYDASSNEL

-976 NNTEKIMADT
+976 NNTEQIMADT

-1010 TITITDGEVTAI
+1010 KITITDGEVTAI

-1149 GIIYTVQENTYF
+1149 EIIYTVQENTYF

-1166 DEAPVEPSSK
+1166 DKAPVEPSSK
-1176 PTVAPS
+1176 PTVA
-1182 SEPTVTPSSKPTVAP
+1182 
-1197 SSEPTVT
+1197 

-1221 TAEPTKVPEPT
+1221 TAEPTK
-1232 AAPIKTPTPTAEPTK
+1232 
-1247 APEPTAAPI
+1247 APEPTA
-1256 KTPTPTAEPTKAPM
+1256 APM

-1287 KPTITPT
+1287 KPTITPM

-1317 VKSKLQ
+1317 VKQKLQ

-1385 RLTIRVMKK
+1385 KITIRVMKK

-1427 ATVFWVSGNTK
+1427 AKVFWVSGNTK

>member
-236 VRGIQILIPTS
+236 VRGIQILIPTT

-346 VDGYAAPIMVDQNGV
+346 VDGYTAPIMVDQNGV

-399 VCYPRDVGSVGYLT
+399 VCYPRDGGSVGYLT

-525 DVDQVAAKPMKALG
+525 DVDQVAAKPMKDLG
-539 YENIMYTFHFYSAT
+539 YKNIMYTFHFYSAT
-553 HKENLMKKVRLA
+553 HKENLMEKVRLA

-583 GNGSYDAENADRWIE
+583 GNGSYDAENADRWIA

-688 VTEKPTTEPTKAPT
+688 VT
-702 VTVKPTAKPTK
+702 V
-713 APTVTEKPTAE
+713 
-724 PTKAPTVTE
+724 

-747 KPTAKPTKAPTVT
+747 KPTAEPTKAPTVT
-760 EKPTAEPTK
+760 EKPTTEPTNK
-769 APTVTTAPDK
+769 PTVTTAPDK

-854 SDHTLTGGTLVEDVY
+854 SDHTLTVGTLVEDVY

-893 KSYAASYDASSNAL
+893 KSYAASYDASSNEL
-907 TLSGTD
+907 ILSGTD

-945 SSEDDTS
+945 SSENDTS
-952 LEMVRGSNTTGS
+952 LEMARGSNTTGS

-976 NNTEKIMADT
+976 DNTEQIKADT
-986 IAVKG
+986 IVVKG

-1037 LIGGTLT
+1037 LMGGTLT

-1078 DGALGTDDLFS
+1078 DGALRTDDLFS

-1166 DEAPVEPSSK
+1166 DKAPVEPSSK
-1176 PTVAPS
+1176 PTVA
-1182 SEPTVTPSSKPTVAP
+1182 
-1197 SSEPTVT
+1197 

-1221 TAEPTKVPEPT
+1221 TAEPTK
-1232 AAPIKTPTPTAEPTK
+1232 
-1247 APEPTAAPI
+1247 APEPTA
-1256 KTPTPTAEPTKAPM
+1256 APM

-1287 KPTITPT
+1287 KPTVTPT

-1300 ATGMRVIASVKK
+1300 ATGIRVIASVKK

-1317 VKSKLQ
+1317 VKQKLQ

-1385 RLTIRVMKK
+1385 KITIRVMKK

-1427 ATVFWVSGNTK
+1427 AKVFWVSGNTK

>member
-131 TLTYSFADMDWKG
+131 TLNYSFADMDWKG

-196 ASAGGNVSTDQIAIT
+196 ASAGGNVSADQIAIT

-500 SEVIKTIRA
+500 SEVIKTIRD

-553 HKENLMKKVRLA
+553 HKENLMEKVRLA

-583 GNGSYDAENADRWIE
+583 GNGSYDTENADRWIA

-679 TTEPTKAPT
+679 T
-688 VTEKPTTEPTKAPT
+688 
-702 VTVKPTAKPTK
+702 AKPIKT
-713 APTVTEKPTAE
+713 PTPTAE
-724 PTKAPTVTE
+724 PTKAPEPTAAPIKTPE
-733 KPTAE
+733 PTAE
-738 PTKAPTVTV
+738 PTKA
-747 KPTAKPTKAPTVT
+747 
-760 EKPTAEPTK
+760 
-769 APTVTTAPDK
+769 
-779 EIQEAPS
+779 
-786 TALTIVARTST
+786 
-797 SLTVQATVAAPAGK
+797 
-811 SYEYTI
+811 
-817 DGTSWQTQTTFTDL
+817 
-831 QPATSYTVSVRYAE
+831 
-845 TDNYQASMI
+845 
-854 SDHTLTGGTLVEDVY
+854 
-869 KIDLSKLDDTT
+869 
-880 YVDGMFSKDDATG
+880 
-893 KSYAASYDASSNAL
+893 
-907 TLSGTD
+907 
-913 HTFELVADNA
+913 
-923 KVKIILK
+923 
-930 KGVSAALCGVTCGNI
+930 
-945 SSEDDTS
+945 
-952 LEMVRGSNTTGS
+952 
-964 IEAANV
+964 
-970 IVSGGT
+970 
-976 NNTEKIMADT
+976 
-986 IAVKG
+986 
-991 GSLTAVA
+991 
-998 AKESNKTALSAD
+998 
-1010 TITITDGEVTAI
+1010 
-1022 GDGTGGALYADSKIS
+1022 
-1037 LIGGTLT
+1037 
-1044 VKAGPNKTE
+1044 
-1053 KSAID
+1053 
-1058 VKSDESSVILVGDI
+1058 
-1072 KIINQT
+1072 
-1078 DGALGTDDLFS
+1078 
-1089 KETISTGGTTT
+1089 
-1100 KLVTVTF
+1100 
-1107 DTVDEVWTVTVEQGS
+1107 
-1122 DIILPNRPKENLILR
+1122 
-1137 WYSDRDVQGYAP
+1137 
-1149 GIIYTVQENTYF
+1149 
-1161 CAKYF
+1161 
-1166 DEAPVEPSSK
+1166 
-1176 PTVAPS
+1176 
-1182 SEPTVTPSSKPTVAP
+1182 
-1197 SSEPTVT
+1197 
-1204 PSSEPTVEPSE
+1204 
-1215 EPIATP
+1215 
-1221 TAEPTKVPEPT
+1221 PEPT

-1256 KTPTPTAEPTKAPM
+1256 KTPTPTAAPT
-1270 ITPVPSD
+1270 ITSVPSD
-1277 DPTESAAPSE
+1277 DPTESAALSE

-1294 QKPGIQ
+1294 QKLGIQ

-1385 RLTIRVMKK
+1385 KITIRVMKK

>member
-131 TLTYSFADMDWKG
+131 TLNYSFADMDWKG

-184 KPSSATSKPSST
+184 KPSST
-196 ASAGGNVSTDQIAIT
+196 ASAGGNVSADQIAIT

-500 SEVIKTIRA
+500 SEVIKTIRD

-553 HKENLMKKVRLA
+553 HKENLMEKVRLA

-583 GNGSYDAENADRWIE
+583 GNGSYDTENADRWIA

-657 ASYPAVSPSAEPT
+657 ASYPAVSPSAG
-670 KAPTVTEKP
+670 
-679 TTEPTKAPT
+679 PTKAPT

-702 VTVKPTAKPTK
+702 VTVKPTA
-713 APTVTEKPTAE
+713 E

-733 KPTAE
+733 K
-738 PTKAPTVTV
+738 
-747 KPTAKPTKAPTVT
+747 
-760 EKPTAEPTK
+760 
-769 APTVTTAPDK
+769 
-779 EIQEAPS
+779 
-786 TALTIVARTST
+786 
-797 SLTVQATVAAPAGK
+797 
-811 SYEYTI
+811 
-817 DGTSWQTQTTFTDL
+817 
-831 QPATSYTVSVRYAE
+831 
-845 TDNYQASMI
+845 
-854 SDHTLTGGTLVEDVY
+854 
-869 KIDLSKLDDTT
+869 
-880 YVDGMFSKDDATG
+880 
-893 KSYAASYDASSNAL
+893 
-907 TLSGTD
+907 
-913 HTFELVADNA
+913 
-923 KVKIILK
+923 
-930 KGVSAALCGVTCGNI
+930 
-945 SSEDDTS
+945 
-952 LEMVRGSNTTGS
+952 
-964 IEAANV
+964 
-970 IVSGGT
+970 
-976 NNTEKIMADT
+976 
-986 IAVKG
+986 
-991 GSLTAVA
+991 
-998 AKESNKTALSAD
+998 
-1010 TITITDGEVTAI
+1010 
-1022 GDGTGGALYADSKIS
+1022 
-1037 LIGGTLT
+1037 
-1044 VKAGPNKTE
+1044 
-1053 KSAID
+1053 
-1058 VKSDESSVILVGDI
+1058 
-1072 KIINQT
+1072 
-1078 DGALGTDDLFS
+1078 
-1089 KETISTGGTTT
+1089 
-1100 KLVTVTF
+1100 
-1107 DTVDEVWTVTVEQGS
+1107 
-1122 DIILPNRPKENLILR
+1122 
-1137 WYSDRDVQGYAP
+1137 
-1149 GIIYTVQENTYF
+1149 
-1161 CAKYF
+1161 
-1166 DEAPVEPSSK
+1166 
-1176 PTVAPS
+1176 
-1182 SEPTVTPSSKPTVAP
+1182 
-1197 SSEPTVT
+1197 
-1204 PSSEPTVEPSE
+1204 
-1215 EPIATP
+1215 
-1221 TAEPTKVPEPT
+1221 PT

-1256 KTPTPTAEPTKAPM
+1256 KTPTPTAAPT
-1270 ITPVPSD
+1270 ITSVPSD

-1358 SGSGKIVAGKKAGTT
+1358 SGNGKIVAGKKAGTT

-1427 ATVFWVSGNTK
+1427 AAVFWVSGNTK